1 MNHTIYITPH
11 IYRSSPQSIRNA
23 VEGETLIGLKQT
35 RRGWCRLV
43 EPVALTAY
51 RLCRRFPPACRRR
64 VSSSVS
70 HAFFLELR
78 ILQSSETW
86 REAVARS
93 RYDTECPL
101 SVGSRTIDYSDGG
114 YGVTIVGSNVTA
126 AGTGQSWR
134 NRYLEVRGHG
144 SGAVIIP
151 FVGESILFERHYR
164 VATDEFSWELPRGF
178 GEPDETDAETARREL
193 REETGLL
200 ADDVTVISR
209 LHADAGIMNDDIAVV
224 ATRSGSIDY
233 LTPEHSWESMGFAL
247 VPVAEL
253 DDFIA
258 EAGVNDAIT
267 LAALRLLV
275 TMSAA
280 KIRPISREMRHEDGP
295 YGDTVYEKPTFD
307 ELDGFVADGGIDE
320 GVHVTGTSADPSDE
334 AYAANPGDDIISKF
348 DAASQSLDDL
358 SAALKDDDPA
368 DEYTFDIDDEDDGD
382 GADTGFGYIDGD
394 DDDDDDEGYKT
405 VIDTDGDGLPDT
417 LADIDYGDSIG
428 DGSDSDGQSDDDF
441 DFDGDRGDPLGY
453 RFDVD
458 DEQPPVPA
466 GIGGW
471 DADIDDIDDDDAAYE
486 ALFGEPRRSGDDVD
500 RHTDTAEPQV
510 DEPVATAAA
519 ESHESSRAE
528 RQADP
533 IDDEEDYL
541 EGDDDDAPADIET
554 GNDPILDDEES
565 DRLKNLIAEFSARH
579 AGEIPDGS
587 EPGAEG
593 KPKTVVDEG
602 AGVHGGDI
610 TADGNE
616 PDAEKGDS
624 AEREQNDA
632 GGADGEAAGDTGM
645 NGIDD
650 AASAESD
657 TDDGSEPKTAAGTAE
672 GGTEDDAPVDAESDA
687 DGGTIDDAEGGETGE
702 SNPGDSDPDDDSPDN
717 GDDGDDDA
725 DDGWDDDEDEEDGPD
740 GNADDEPAQPLPPMW
755 ATEVVTSS
763 TAKPEQIGDVV
774 KYLANGDRS
783 KVGRLIVNFGRREF
797 FIKPIDPD
805 ERVMRLASGN
815 VARICD
821 GGLVDF
827 DSDEYEQRLKELIR
841 TMTGGRKPEESAEAA
856 PEKDKKAQGNDGDD
870 AAAPSAPGDEK
881 GGKPDKADGDKPDV
895 KSDDEEDDGDDI
907 FNSILEDIDADGL
920 NGIGDMD
927 ELFDSRD
934 AEAGSGDPDT
944 DIDVM
949 PEDMDDMF

>member
-1 MNHTIYITPH
+1 M
-11 IYRSSPQSIRNA
+11 
-23 VEGETLIGLKQT
+23 
-35 RRGWCRLV
+35 
-43 EPVALTAY
+43 
-51 RLCRRFPPACRRR
+51 
-64 VSSSVS
+64 
-70 HAFFLELR
+70 
-78 ILQSSETW
+78 QSSETW

-101 SVGSRTIDYSDGG
+101 SVGGRTIDYSDGG

-126 AGTGQSWR
+126 IGTGQSWR

-209 LHADAGIMNDDIAVV
+209 IHADAGIMNDDIAVV

-280 KIRPISREMRHEDGP
+280 KIRPISMERRHEDGP
-295 YGDTVYEKPTFD
+295 YGDTIYEKPTFD
-307 ELDGFVADGGIDE
+307 ELDRFGTMGD
-320 GVHVTGTSADPSDE
+320 TGDVEQISESVEPHPET
-334 AYAANPGDDIISKF
+334 AYTESPGDDIMSKF

-358 SAALKDDDPA
+358 SAALEDDDPA
-368 DEYTFDIDDEDDGD
+368 DEYTFDIDDSDDGD
-382 GADTGFGYIDGD
+382 VTDTGVGYIDG
-394 DDDDDDEGYKT
+394 DDDDEGYKT

-428 DGSDSDGQSDDDF
+428 DGRDSDGLSDDDF

-458 DEQPPVPA
+458 DEQPPAPA

-471 DADIDDIDDDDAAYE
+471 DSDIDDIDDDDAAYE
-486 ALFGEPRRSGDDVD
+486 ALFGEPRRHGGDADG
-500 RHTDTAEPQV
+500 HADTAEPQV
-510 DEPVATAAA
+510 GEPAATTAA
-519 ESHESSRAE
+519 ESPESSRTE
-528 RQADP
+528 HPADMP
-533 IDDEEDYL
+533 DDDEDYL

-579 AGEIPDGS
+579 AGEIPDGNGS
-587 EPGAEG
+587 DAEG
-593 KPKTVVDEG
+593 KPETVGDEG
-602 AGVHGGDI
+602 TDAHGDDI
-610 TADGNE
+610 PAEGHE
-616 PDAEKGDS
+616 PDTEKEDS
-624 AEREQNDA
+624 TEQGETDDSN
-632 GGADGEAAGDTGM
+632 GEAAGDTGSHDM
-645 NGIDD
+645 DD
-650 AASAESD
+650 AAVTEAD
-657 TDDGSEPKTAAGTAE
+657 MDDEPEPETAAGTDEDGTDGGAPGDAEDDADGDTADGAE
-672 GGTEDDAPVDAESDA
+672 GGKTGESNLGESDA
-687 DGGTIDDAEGGETGE
+687 DDDE
-702 SNPGDSDPDDDSPDN
+702 SDN
-717 GDDGDDDA
+717 GDIDNKGDDDA
-725 DDGWDDDEDEEDGPD
+725 DDGWDDDGDGYGEDGEPD
-740 GNADDEPAQPLPPMW
+740 DKPDDEPTQPLPPMW

-774 KYLANGDRS
+774 RYLASGDRS

-805 ERVMRLASGN
+805 ERVMRLDSGN

-827 DSDEYEQRLKELIR
+827 DSDEYEQRLRELIKA
-841 TMTGGRKPEESAEAA
+841 MVGGRKREEPVETA
-856 PEKDKKAQGNDGDD
+856 PEKEEKSNDGDD
-870 AAAPSAPGDEK
+870 SEDSSVPSDEK
-881 GGKPDKADGDKPDV
+881 DAKPDSDDENVDSDDEKSEKPDNDDENGA
-895 KSDDEEDDGDDI
+895 KPDSSDATTDDEEDDGDDV
-907 FNSILEDIDADGL
+907 FNSILEDIDVDGL
-920 NGIGDMD
+920 NDIGDMD
-927 ELFDSRD
+927 ELFDGRD
-934 AEAGSGDPDT
+934 AETESDDQDT
-944 DIDVM
+944 DIDVTA
-949 PEDMDDMF
+949 EDIDDMF

>member
-1 MNHTIYITPH
+1 MSYT
-11 IYRSSPQSIRNA
+11 
-23 VEGETLIGLKQT
+23 
-35 RRGWCRLV
+35 
-43 EPVALTAY
+43 
-51 RLCRRFPPACRRR
+51 
-64 VSSSVS
+64 
-70 HAFFLELR
+70 FFLELR

-101 SVGSRTIDYSDGG
+101 SVGSRTIDYSDGN

-126 AGTGQSWR
+126 IGTGQSWR

-144 SGAVIIP
+144 SGAVVIP

-209 LHADAGIMNDDIAVV
+209 IHADAGIMNDDIAVV

-280 KIRPISREMRHEDGP
+280 KIRPISMERRHEDGP

-307 ELDGFVADGGIDE
+307 ELDRFGTEGDIEAVAPIAE
-320 GVHVTGTSADPSDE
+320 SAEFNPE
-334 AYAANPGDDIISKF
+334 TAYASYPGDGIMSKF
-348 DAASQSLDDL
+348 DAASQNLDDL
-358 SAALKDDDPA
+358 SAALEEDDPA
-368 DEYTFDIDDEDDGD
+368 DEYTFDIDDGDDGD
-382 GADTGFGYIDGD
+382 NGDSADTGFGYIDGD
-394 DDDDDDEGYKT
+394 DDGGYKT

-428 DGSDSDGQSDDDF
+428 DGRDSDGLSDDDF

-458 DEQPPVPA
+458 DEQPPASV

-471 DADIDDIDDDDAAYE
+471 DTDIDDIDDDDAAYE
-486 ALFGEPRRSGDDVD
+486 ALFGEPRRHGGEADGHADA
-500 RHTDTAEPQV
+500 AEPQV
-510 DEPVATAAA
+510 GEPAATTAA
-519 ESHESSRAE
+519 ESHESSRTE
-528 RQADP
+528 RPVDMP
-533 IDDEEDYL
+533 DNDDEDYL

-579 AGEIPDGS
+579 AGEIPDGNGS
-587 EPGAEG
+587 DAEG
-593 KPKTVVDEG
+593 KTETAGDEG
-602 AGVHGGDI
+602 TDAHERYE
-610 TADGNE
+610 ADG
-616 PDAEKGDS
+616 S
-624 AEREQNDA
+624 
-632 GGADGEAAGDTGM
+632 DGEAAGDTGSHGM
-645 NGIDD
+645 DD
-650 AASAESD
+650 AAATE
-657 TDDGSEPKTAAGTAE
+657 TDMDDEPEPETAAGTDE
-672 GGTEDDAPVDAESDA
+672 DGTDGDSFGDAEDDADDDTSD
-687 DGGTIDDAEGGETGE
+687 GAEGGEAGE
-702 SNPGDSDPDDDSPDN
+702 SNLDDSDANDDDQDN
-717 GDDGDDDA
+717 DDDDA
-725 DDGWDDDEDEEDGPD
+725 DDGWDDDEDVYGEDGD
-740 GNADDEPAQPLPPMW
+740 QDDQLDDEPSQPLPPMW

-774 KYLANGDRS
+774 KYLASGDRS

-805 ERVMRLASGN
+805 ERVMRLDSGN

-827 DSDEYEQRLKELIR
+827 DSDEYEQRLKELIKS
-841 TMTGGRKPEESAEAA
+841 MIGGGKREEPAETASEKEEKA
-856 PEKDKKAQGNDGDD
+856 PGDD
-870 AAAPSAPGDEK
+870 DKDASALSAPGDEK
-881 GGKPDKADGDKPDV
+881 GANPDNGDDNVDSGDENGEKPDSGDEKPDDGDDKGEKPD
-895 KSDDEEDDGDDI
+895 SDDMMPDDEEDDGDDV
-907 FNSILEDIDADGL
+907 FNSILEDINTDGL
-920 NGIGDMD
+920 DGIGDMD
-927 ELFDSRD
+927 ELFDGRD
-934 AEAGSGDPDT
+934 AENVSGDSDT
-944 DIDVM
+944 DIDVTA
-949 PEDMDDMF
+949 EDIDDMF

>member
-1 MNHTIYITPH
+1 M
-11 IYRSSPQSIRNA
+11 
-23 VEGETLIGLKQT
+23 
-35 RRGWCRLV
+35 
-43 EPVALTAY
+43 
-51 RLCRRFPPACRRR
+51 
-64 VSSSVS
+64 
-70 HAFFLELR
+70 
-78 ILQSSETW
+78 QSSETW

-101 SVGSRTIDYSDGG
+101 SVGGRTIDYSDGG

-126 AGTGQSWR
+126 IGTGQSWR

-209 LHADAGIMNDDIAVV
+209 IHADAGIMNDDIAVV

-280 KIRPISREMRHEDGP
+280 KIRPISMERRHEDGP
-295 YGDTVYEKPTFD
+295 YGDTIYEKPTFD
-307 ELDGFVADGGIDE
+307 ELDRFGTMGD
-320 GVHVTGTSADPSDE
+320 TGDVEQISESVEPHPET
-334 AYAANPGDDIISKF
+334 AYTESPGDDIMSKF

-358 SAALKDDDPA
+358 SAALEDDDPA
-368 DEYTFDIDDEDDGD
+368 DEYTFDIDDSDDGD
-382 GADTGFGYIDGD
+382 VTDTGVGYIDG
-394 DDDDDDEGYKT
+394 DDDDEGYKT

-428 DGSDSDGQSDDDF
+428 DGRDSDGLSDDDF

-458 DEQPPVPA
+458 DEQPPAPA

-471 DADIDDIDDDDAAYE
+471 DSDIDDIDDDDAAYE
-486 ALFGEPRRSGDDVD
+486 ALFGEPRRHGGDADG
-500 RHTDTAEPQV
+500 HADTAEPQV
-510 DEPVATAAA
+510 GEPAATTAA
-519 ESHESSRAE
+519 ESPESSRTE
-528 RQADP
+528 HPADMP
-533 IDDEEDYL
+533 DDDEDYL

-579 AGEIPDGS
+579 AGEIPSGDGS
-587 EPGAEG
+587 DTETEGDTGSHDMDDATAIEADMDDEPAPE
-593 KPKTVVDEG
+593 
-602 AGVHGGDI
+602 
-610 TADGNE
+610 TADG
-616 PDAEKGDS
+616 
-624 AEREQNDA
+624 
-632 GGADGEAAGDTGM
+632 
-645 NGIDD
+645 
-650 AASAESD
+650 
-657 TDDGSEPKTAAGTAE
+657 TDE
-672 GGTEDDAPVDAESDA
+672 GGTGGDASADAEDDADGDTSD
-687 DGGTIDDAEGGETGE
+687 GAEGGESGE
-702 SNPGDSDPDDDSPDN
+702 SNPDDND
-717 GDDGDDDA
+717 DDDA
-725 DDGWDDDEDEEDGPD
+725 DDGWDDDEDGYGEDVESD
-740 GNADDEPAQPLPPMW
+740 DNHDDEPAQPLPPMW

-774 KYLANGDRS
+774 RYLASGDRS

-805 ERVMRLASGN
+805 ERVMRLDSGN

-827 DSDEYEQRLKELIR
+827 DSDEYEQRLKELIKSMIGGKR
-841 TMTGGRKPEESAEAA
+841 EEPAETGS
-856 PEKDKKAQGNDGDD
+856 EKDDKASGDD
-870 AAAPSAPGDEK
+870 DKDAAVPSTPSDEKSGKPDSGDEK
-881 GGKPDKADGDKPDV
+881 PDSGDAKP
-895 KSDDEEDDGDDI
+895 DDEEDDGDEV
-907 FNSILEDIDADGL
+907 FNSILEDIDVDGF
-920 NGIGDMD
+920 NGISDMD
-927 ELFDSRD
+927 ELFDGRD
-934 AEAGSGDPDT
+934 AEAGSGDSDT
-944 DIDVM
+944 DIDVT

>member
-1 MNHTIYITPH
+1 M
-11 IYRSSPQSIRNA
+11 
-23 VEGETLIGLKQT
+23 GLRQT
-35 RRGWCRLV
+35 RWSRCRLV
-43 EPVALTAY
+43 GPVARTAH
-51 RLCRRFPPACRRR
+51 RACRRSPPACRCR
-64 VSSSVS
+64 VSPSVS
-70 HAFFLELR
+70 HAFFLELSR
-78 ILQSSETW
+78 LQSSETW

-101 SVGSRTIDYSDGG
+101 SVGGRTIDYSDGG

-126 AGTGQSWR
+126 IGTGQSWR

-209 LHADAGIMNDDIAVV
+209 IHADAGIMNDDIAVV

-280 KIRPISREMRHEDGP
+280 KIRPIRVERRHEDGP

-307 ELDGFVADGGIDE
+307 ELDRFGIE
-320 GVHVTGTSADPSDE
+320 GDTGDVEQISESVELHPET
-334 AYAANPGDDIISKF
+334 AYTESPGDDIMSKF

-358 SAALKDDDPA
+358 SAVLEDDDPA
-368 DEYTFDIDDEDDGD
+368 DEYTFDIDDGDGD
-382 GADTGFGYIDGD
+382 GTDTGVGYIDGD
-394 DDDDDDEGYKT
+394 DDDDGYKT

-428 DGSDSDGQSDDDF
+428 DGRDSDGLSDDDF

-458 DEQPPVPA
+458 DEQPSAPA

-471 DADIDDIDDDDAAYE
+471 DSVIDDIDDDDAAYE
-486 ALFGEPRRSGDDVD
+486 ALFGEPRRHGGDADG
-500 RHTDTAEPQV
+500 HADTAEPQV
-510 DEPVATAAA
+510 GEPAATTAA
-519 ESHESSRAE
+519 ESPESSRTE
-528 RQADP
+528 HPADMP
-533 IDDEEDYL
+533 DDDEDYL

-579 AGEIPDGS
+579 AGEIPSGDGS
-587 EPGAEG
+587 DTEAEG
-593 KPKTVVDEG
+593 DTGSHDMDDATAIEADMDDEP
-602 AGVHGGDI
+602 APE
-610 TADGNE
+610 TADG
-616 PDAEKGDS
+616 
-624 AEREQNDA
+624 
-632 GGADGEAAGDTGM
+632 
-645 NGIDD
+645 
-650 AASAESD
+650 
-657 TDDGSEPKTAAGTAE
+657 TDE
-672 GGTEDDAPVDAESDA
+672 GGTGGDASADAEDDADGDTSD
-687 DGGTIDDAEGGETGE
+687 GAEGGESGE
-702 SNPGDSDPDDDSPDN
+702 SNPDDND
-717 GDDGDDDA
+717 DDDA
-725 DDGWDDDEDEEDGPD
+725 DDGWDDDEDGYGEDVESD
-740 GNADDEPAQPLPPMW
+740 DNHDDEPAQPLSPMW

-774 KYLANGDRS
+774 RYLASGDRS

-805 ERVMRLASGN
+805 ERVMRLDSGN

-827 DSDEYEQRLKELIR
+827 DSDEYEQRLKELIKSMIGGKR
-841 TMTGGRKPEESAEAA
+841 EEPAETGS
-856 PEKDKKAQGNDGDD
+856 EKDDKASGDD
-870 AAAPSAPGDEK
+870 DKDAAVPPTPSDEKSGKPDSGDEK
-881 GGKPDKADGDKPDV
+881 PDSGDAKP
-895 KSDDEEDDGDDI
+895 DDEEDDGDEV
-907 FNSILEDIDADGL
+907 FNSILEDIDVDGF
-920 NGIGDMD
+920 NGISDMD
-927 ELFDSRD
+927 ELFDGRD
-934 AEAGSGDPDT
+934 AEAGSGDSDT
-944 DIDVM
+944 DIDVT

>member
-1 MNHTIYITPH
+1 M
-11 IYRSSPQSIRNA
+11 
-23 VEGETLIGLKQT
+23 
-35 RRGWCRLV
+35 
-43 EPVALTAY
+43 
-51 RLCRRFPPACRRR
+51 
-64 VSSSVS
+64 S

-101 SVGSRTIDYSDGG
+101 SVGGRTIDYSDGG

-126 AGTGQSWR
+126 IGTGQSWR

-209 LHADAGIMNDDIAVV
+209 IHADAGIMNDDIAVV

-280 KIRPISREMRHEDGP
+280 KIRPISMERRHEDGP

-307 ELDGFVADGGIDE
+307 ELDRFGTMGDTGDE
-320 GVHVTGTSADPSDE
+320 GQISEPVEPHHET
-334 AYAANPGDDIISKF
+334 AYTEYPGNDIMSKF

-358 SAALKDDDPA
+358 SAALEDDDPA
-368 DEYTFDIDDEDDGD
+368 DEYTFDIDDSDDGD
-382 GADTGFGYIDGD
+382 NGDSADTGFGYIDGD
-394 DDDDDDEGYKT
+394 DDGGYKT

-428 DGSDSDGQSDDDF
+428 DGRDSDGLSDDDF
-441 DFDGDRGDPLGY
+441 DFDGDRGDPFGY

-458 DEQPPVPA
+458 DEQPPAPV

-471 DADIDDIDDDDAAYE
+471 DNDIDDIDDDDAAYE
-486 ALFGEPRRSGDDVD
+486 ALFGEPRRRG
-500 RHTDTAEPQV
+500 HADTAEPQV
-510 DEPVATAAA
+510 GEPVATAAA
-519 ESHESSRAE
+519 ESPESSRTDY
-528 RQADP
+528 QADMP
-533 IDDEEDYL
+533 DDDDDYL

-579 AGEIPDGS
+579 AGEIPEENKSD
-587 EPGAEG
+587 AEG
-593 KPKTVVDEG
+593 KTETVGEEG
-602 AGVHGGDI
+602 AGMH
-610 TADGNE
+610 
-616 PDAEKGDS
+616 
-624 AEREQNDA
+624 EQD
-632 GGADGEAAGDTGM
+632 GADGSNGKAAGDTGSHDM
-645 NGIDD
+645 DD
-650 AASAESD
+650 AAATEAD
-657 TDDGSEPKTAAGTAE
+657 MDDEPEPEAAAGTDE
-672 GGTEDDAPVDAESDA
+672 GVTDGGAPGDAEDDADDDTT
-687 DGGTIDDAEGGETGE
+687 DGAEGGEAGE
-702 SNPGDSDPDDDSPDN
+702 SNPGDSDADDDGSDN
-717 GDDGDDDA
+717 GADDA
-725 DDGWDDDEDEEDGPD
+725 DDGWDDDEDGYGEDGDQDDQP
-740 GNADDEPAQPLPPMW
+740 NDEPAQPLPPMW

-774 KYLANGDRS
+774 KYLASGDRS

-805 ERVMRLASGN
+805 ERVMRLDSGN

-827 DSDEYEQRLKELIR
+827 DSDEYEQRLKDLIKS
-841 TMTGGRKPEESAEAA
+841 MIGGRREEPAETATENEEKA
-856 PEKDKKAQGNDGDD
+856 PEKEEKTSRDDDK
-870 AAAPSAPGDEK
+870 AASAPSTPSDEK
-881 GGKPDKADGDKPDV
+881 GGKPDTGDVKADSGDAKPD
-895 KSDDEEDDGDDI
+895 SDDTTPDDEEDDGDDV

-920 NGIGDMD
+920 SGLGDMD
-927 ELFDSRD
+927 ELFDGRD
-934 AEAGSGDPDT
+934 AEAGSDDSDS
-944 DIDVM
+944 DIDVT

>member
-1 MNHTIYITPH
+1 M
-11 IYRSSPQSIRNA
+11 
-23 VEGETLIGLKQT
+23 
-35 RRGWCRLV
+35 
-43 EPVALTAY
+43 
-51 RLCRRFPPACRRR
+51 
-64 VSSSVS
+64 
-70 HAFFLELR
+70 
-78 ILQSSETW
+78 QSSETW

-101 SVGSRTIDYSDGG
+101 SVGGRTIDYSDGG

-126 AGTGQSWR
+126 IGTGQSWR

-178 GEPDETDAETARREL
+178 GEPDETDSETARREL

-209 LHADAGIMNDDIAVV
+209 IHADAGIMNDDIAVV

-258 EAGVNDAIT
+258 EARVNDAIT

-280 KIRPISREMRHEDGP
+280 KIRPIRVERRHEDGP

-307 ELDGFVADGGIDE
+307 ELDRFGTTGDTGDE
-320 GVHVTGTSADPSDE
+320 GQISEPVEPHHET
-334 AYAANPGDDIISKF
+334 AYTEYPGDDIMSKF

-358 SAALKDDDPA
+358 SAALEDDDPA
-368 DEYTFDIDDEDDGD
+368 DEYTFDIDDGDDGD
-382 GADTGFGYIDGD
+382 VTDTGVGYIDE
-394 DDDDDDEGYKT
+394 DDDDEGYKT

-428 DGSDSDGQSDDDF
+428 DGRDSDGLSDDDF

-458 DEQPPVPA
+458 DEQPPAPA
-466 GIGGW
+466 DMDGW
-471 DADIDDIDDDDAAYE
+471 DTDIDDIDDDDAAYE
-486 ALFGEPRRSGDDVD
+486 ALFGEPRRRGHADA
-500 RHTDTAEPQV
+500 AEPQAG
-510 DEPVATAAA
+510 EPAATTAA
-519 ESHESSRAE
+519 ESSESSRTE
-528 RQADP
+528 HQADMP
-533 IDDEEDYL
+533 DDDEDDL

-579 AGEIPDGS
+579 AGEIPGGNESD
-587 EPGAEG
+587 AEG
-593 KPKTVVDEG
+593 KPETVDDEG
-602 AGVHGGDI
+602 ADAHEQDEV
-610 TADGNE
+610 DG
-616 PDAEKGDS
+616 S
-624 AEREQNDA
+624 
-632 GGADGEAAGDTGM
+632 DGEAAGDTGSHDM
-645 NGIDD
+645 DD
-650 AASAESD
+650 AAATEAD
-657 TDDGSEPKTAAGTAE
+657 MDDESEPETAAGTDE
-672 GGTEDDAPVDAESDA
+672 DGTGGDVENDA
-687 DGGTIDDAEGGETGE
+687 DDDTTDSAGGGETGE
-702 SNPGDSDPDDDSPDN
+702 SNLGDSDADDDVPDN
-717 GDDGDDDA
+717 DDDDD
-725 DDGWDDDEDEEDGPD
+725 DDGWDDDEDGYGEDVESD
-740 GNADDEPAQPLPPMW
+740 DSHDDEPAQPLPPMW

-774 KYLANGDRS
+774 RYLASGDRS

-805 ERVMRLASGN
+805 ERVMRLDSGN

-841 TMTGGRKPEESAEAA
+841 VMVGGRKREEPAETTS
-856 PEKDKKAQGNDGDD
+856 EKEEKASGDD
-870 AAAPSAPGDEK
+870 GKDASALSTPSDEK
-881 GGKPDKADGDKPDV
+881 GGKPD
-895 KSDDEEDDGDDI
+895 SDDENVDSDDEKGEKPDSGDEKPDDGDDKGEKPSSGNTTTDDEDDDGDEV
-907 FNSILEDIDADGL
+907 FNSILEDIDVDEL

-927 ELFDSRD
+927 ELFDGRD
-934 AEAGSGDPDT
+934 AEAGSGDSDT
-944 DIDVM
+944 DIDVTA
-949 PEDMDDMF
+949 EDIDDMF

>member
-1 MNHTIYITPH
+1 M
-11 IYRSSPQSIRNA
+11 
-23 VEGETLIGLKQT
+23 
-35 RRGWCRLV
+35 
-43 EPVALTAY
+43 
-51 RLCRRFPPACRRR
+51 
-64 VSSSVS
+64 S
-70 HAFFLELR
+70 HAFFSELIR
-78 ILQSSETW
+78 LQSSETW

-114 YGVTIVGSNVTA
+114 YGVTIIGSNVTA
-126 AGTGQSWR
+126 IGTGQSWR

-209 LHADAGIMNDDIAVV
+209 IHADAGIMNDDIAVV

-280 KIRPISREMRHEDGP
+280 KMRPIRVERRHEDGP

-307 ELDGFVADGGIDE
+307 ELDRFGTMGD
-320 GVHVTGTSADPSDE
+320 TGDVEQISESVEPHPET
-334 AYAANPGDDIISKF
+334 AYTEIPGDDIMSKF

-358 SAALKDDDPA
+358 SSALEDDDPA
-368 DEYTFDIDDEDDGD
+368 DEYTFDIDDSDDGD
-382 GADTGFGYIDGD
+382 VTDTGFGYIDGD
-394 DDDDDDEGYKT
+394 DDGGYKT

-428 DGSDSDGQSDDDF
+428 DGRDSDGLSDDDF

-458 DEQPPVPA
+458 DEQPPAPT

-471 DADIDDIDDDDAAYE
+471 DTDIDDIDDDDAAYE
-486 ALFGEPRRSGDDVD
+486 ALFGEPRRRGGEADGHADA
-500 RHTDTAEPQV
+500 AEPQV
-510 DEPVATAAA
+510 DEPAATTAA
-519 ESHESSRAE
+519 ESPESSRTE
-528 RQADP
+528 RPADMSDN
-533 IDDEEDYL
+533 DDEDYL

-554 GNDPILDDEES
+554 GNEPILDDEES

-579 AGEIPDGS
+579 AGEIPDGNGS
-587 EPGAEG
+587 DAEG
-593 KPKTVVDEG
+593 KPEAVGDEETD
-602 AGVHGGDI
+602 AHEQDE
-610 TADGNE
+610 ADG
-616 PDAEKGDS
+616 S
-624 AEREQNDA
+624 
-632 GGADGEAAGDTGM
+632 DGEAAGDTGSHDM
-645 NGIDD
+645 DD
-650 AASAESD
+650 AAATESD
-657 TDDGSEPKTAAGTAE
+657 MDDEPEPETAAGTDE
-672 GGTEDDAPVDAESDA
+672 GGTDGGMPSDAEDDAGSDTS
-687 DGGTIDDAEGGETGE
+687 DGAEGGEAGE
-702 SNPGDSDPDDDSPDN
+702 SNLDDSDADDDDSDDGDN
-717 GDDGDDDA
+717 GDDDA
-725 DDGWDDDEDEEDGPD
+725 DDGWDDDEDGYGDDGDQDDQP
-740 GNADDEPAQPLPPMW
+740 DDEPAQPLPPMW

-774 KYLANGDRS
+774 KYLASGDRS

-805 ERVMRLASGN
+805 ERVMRLDSGN

-827 DSDEYEQRLKELIR
+827 DSDEYEQRLKELIKS
-841 TMTGGRKPEESAEAA
+841 MIGGGKREEQEETVSEKEEKASGDDGKDAA
-856 PEKDKKAQGNDGDD
+856 AHSTPSDEKDANPDNGDDNVDSGDENGEKPDSGDEKPDDGDD
-870 AAAPSAPGDEK
+870 K
-881 GGKPDKADGDKPDV
+881 GEKPDSDDMMP
-895 KSDDEEDDGDDI
+895 DDEEDDGDDV
-907 FNSILEDIDADGL
+907 FNSILEDINTDGL
-920 NGIGDMD
+920 DGIGDMD
-927 ELFDSRD
+927 DLFDGRD
-934 AEAGSGDPDT
+934 AENISGDSDT
-944 DIDVM
+944 DIDVTA
-949 PEDMDDMF
+949 EDIDDMF

>member
-1 MNHTIYITPH
+1 M
-11 IYRSSPQSIRNA
+11 
-23 VEGETLIGLKQT
+23 
-35 RRGWCRLV
+35 
-43 EPVALTAY
+43 
-51 RLCRRFPPACRRR
+51 
-64 VSSSVS
+64 
-70 HAFFLELR
+70 
-78 ILQSSETW
+78 QSSETW

-101 SVGSRTIDYSDGG
+101 SVGGRTIDYSDGG

-126 AGTGQSWR
+126 IGTGQSWR

-209 LHADAGIMNDDIAVV
+209 IHADAGIMNDDIAVV

-280 KIRPISREMRHEDGP
+280 KIRPISVERRHEDGP
-295 YGDTVYEKPTFD
+295 YGDTVYEKTTFD
-307 ELDGFVADGGIDE
+307 ELDRFGIE
-320 GVHVTGTSADPSDE
+320 GDTGDVEQISESVELHPET
-334 AYAANPGDDIISKF
+334 AYTESPGDDIMSKF

-358 SAALKDDDPA
+358 SAVLEDDDPA
-368 DEYTFDIDDEDDGD
+368 DEYTFDIDDGDGD
-382 GADTGFGYIDGD
+382 GTDTGVGYIDGD
-394 DDDDDDEGYKT
+394 DDDDGYKT

-428 DGSDSDGQSDDDF
+428 DGRDSDGLSDDDF

-458 DEQPPVPA
+458 DEQPSAPA

-471 DADIDDIDDDDAAYE
+471 DSVIDDIDDDDAAYE
-486 ALFGEPRRSGDDVD
+486 ALFGEPRRHGGDADG
-500 RHTDTAEPQV
+500 HADTAEPQV
-510 DEPVATAAA
+510 GEPAATAAA
-519 ESHESSRAE
+519 ESPESSRTDY
-528 RQADP
+528 QADMP
-533 IDDEEDYL
+533 DDDEDYL

-565 DRLKNLIAEFSARH
+565 GRLKNLIAEFSARH
-579 AGEIPDGS
+579 AGEIPSGDGS
-587 EPGAEG
+587 DTEAE
-593 KPKTVVDEG
+593 
-602 AGVHGGDI
+602 
-610 TADGNE
+610 
-616 PDAEKGDS
+616 
-624 AEREQNDA
+624 
-632 GGADGEAAGDTGM
+632 GDTGSHDM
-645 NGIDD
+645 DD
-650 AASAESD
+650 ATAIEADMDDEPEPEAAD
-657 TDDGSEPKTAAGTAE
+657 GTDE
-672 GGTEDDAPVDAESDA
+672 GGTGGDASADAEDDADGDTSD
-687 DGGTIDDAEGGETGE
+687 GAEGGESGE
-702 SNPGDSDPDDDSPDN
+702 SNPDDND
-717 GDDGDDDA
+717 DDDA
-725 DDGWDDDEDEEDGPD
+725 DDGWDDDEDGYGEDVESD
-740 GNADDEPAQPLPPMW
+740 DNHDDEPAQPLPPMW

-774 KYLANGDRS
+774 RYLASGDRS

-805 ERVMRLASGN
+805 ERVMRLDSGN

-827 DSDEYEQRLKELIR
+827 DSDEYEQRLKELIKSMIGGKR
-841 TMTGGRKPEESAEAA
+841 EEPAETGS
-856 PEKDKKAQGNDGDD
+856 EKDDKASGDD
-870 AAAPSAPGDEK
+870 DKDAAVPSTPSDEKSGKPDSGDEK
-881 GGKPDKADGDKPDV
+881 PDSGDAKP
-895 KSDDEEDDGDDI
+895 DDEEDDGDEV
-907 FNSILEDIDADGL
+907 FNSILEDIDVDGF
-920 NGIGDMD
+920 NGISDMD
-927 ELFDSRD
+927 ELFDGRD
-934 AEAGSGDPDT
+934 AEAGSGDSDT
-944 DIDVM
+944 DIDVT

>member
-1 MNHTIYITPH
+1 M
-11 IYRSSPQSIRNA
+11 
-23 VEGETLIGLKQT
+23 
-35 RRGWCRLV
+35 
-43 EPVALTAY
+43 
-51 RLCRRFPPACRRR
+51 
-64 VSSSVS
+64 S
-70 HAFFLELR
+70 HAFFSELIR
-78 ILQSSETW
+78 LQSSETW

-101 SVGSRTIDYSDGG
+101 SVGGRTIDYSDGG

-126 AGTGQSWR
+126 IGTGQSWR

-209 LHADAGIMNDDIAVV
+209 IHADAGIMNDDIAVV

-247 VPVAEL
+247 VPVSEL

-280 KIRPISREMRHEDGP
+280 KMRPIRVERRHEDGP

-307 ELDGFVADGGIDE
+307 ELDRFGTMGD
-320 GVHVTGTSADPSDE
+320 TGDVEQISESVELHPET
-334 AYAANPGDDIISKF
+334 AYTESPDDDIMSKF

-358 SAALKDDDPA
+358 SAVLEDDDPA
-368 DEYTFDIDDEDDGD
+368 DEYAFDIDDGD
-382 GADTGFGYIDGD
+382 GTDAGFGYIDGD
-394 DDDDDDEGYKT
+394 DDGGYKT

-417 LADIDYGDSIG
+417 LADIDYGDSID
-428 DGSDSDGQSDDDF
+428 DGRDSDGLSDDDF

-458 DEQPPVPA
+458 DEQPPSPA

-471 DADIDDIDDDDAAYE
+471 DSDIDDIDDDDAAYE
-486 ALFGEPRRSGDDVD
+486 ALFGNPRRRGGDVD
-500 RHTDTAEPQV
+500 GHADAAEPQV
-510 DEPVATAAA
+510 CEPSATAAA
-519 ESHESSRAE
+519 ESHESSRTD
-528 RQADP
+528 RPVDMSDN
-533 IDDEEDYL
+533 DDEDYL

-579 AGEIPDGS
+579 AGEIPEENESD
-587 EPGAEG
+587 AEG
-593 KPKTVVDEG
+593 KPETVGDEK
-602 AGVHGGDI
+602 ADI
-610 TADGNE
+610 HEQDEAD
-616 PDAEKGDS
+616 
-624 AEREQNDA
+624 
-632 GGADGEAAGDTGM
+632 GADGEAAVDTGSHDM
-645 NGIDD
+645 DD
-650 AASAESD
+650 AAATEAD
-657 TDDGSEPKTAAGTAE
+657 MDDEPEPETAAGTDE
-672 GGTEDDAPVDAESDA
+672 GGTDGDASADAEDDADGDTVDS
-687 DGGTIDDAEGGETGE
+687 AEGGEVGE
-702 SNPGDSDPDDDSPDN
+702 SNLDDND
-717 GDDGDDDA
+717 DDDA
-725 DDGWDDDEDEEDGPD
+725 DDGWDDDDDGYGEDGDQDDQP
-740 GNADDEPAQPLPPMW
+740 DDEPAQPLPPMW

-774 KYLANGDRS
+774 RYLASGDRS

-805 ERVMRLASGN
+805 ERVMRLDSGN

-827 DSDEYEQRLKELIR
+827 DSDEYEQRLKELIKS
-841 TMTGGRKPEESAEAA
+841 MIGGKREEPAGTTSG
-856 PEKDKKAQGNDGDD
+856 KDDKASGDD
-870 AAAPSAPGDEK
+870 DKDASASSTPSDEK
-881 GGKPDKADGDKPDV
+881 GEKLDSGDENVDSDDEKGEKPDSGDAKI
-895 KSDDEEDDGDDI
+895 DDEEDDGDEV
-907 FNSILEDIDADGL
+907 FNLILEDIDVDGL

-927 ELFDSRD
+927 ELFDGRD
-934 AEAGSGDPDT
+934 AEAGSGVP
-944 DIDVM
+944 ISI
-949 PEDMDDMF
+949 

>member
-1 MNHTIYITPH
+1 MRQKAKLIWDWTDTSGPVQA
-11 IYRSSPQSIRNA
+11 RCAGRADCVWSMPPLPARLPPPRLAIR
-23 VEGETLIGLKQT
+23 
-35 RRGWCRLV
+35 
-43 EPVALTAY
+43 VA
-51 RLCRRFPPACRRR
+51 C
-64 VSSSVS
+64 V
-70 HAFFLELR
+70 FLELS

-126 AGTGQSWR
+126 TGTGQSWR

-209 LHADAGIMNDDIAVV
+209 IHADAGIMNDDIAVV

-280 KIRPISREMRHEDGP
+280 KIRPIRVERRHEDGP

-307 ELDGFVADGGIDE
+307 ELDRLGTAGGAEPAAPIPE
-320 GVHVTGTSADPSDE
+320 SSEPNPET
-334 AYAANPGDDIISKF
+334 AYASYPGGDIMSKF

-358 SAALKDDDPA
+358 SATLEDDDPA
-368 DEYTFDIDDEDDGD
+368 DEYTFDIDDGDDGT
-382 GADTGFGYIDGD
+382 DTGLGYIDG
-394 DDDDDDEGYKT
+394 DDDDEGYKT

-428 DGSDSDGQSDDDF
+428 DGRDSDGLSDDDF
-441 DFDGDRGDPLGY
+441 DFDGDSGDPLGY
-453 RFDVD
+453 RFEVD
-458 DEQPPVPA
+458 DEQPPAPA

-471 DADIDDIDDDDAAYE
+471 DVDIDDIDDDDAAYE
-486 ALFGEPRRSGDDVD
+486 ALFGEPGRRGDDAD
-500 RHTDTAEPQV
+500 GHADTAEPQV
-510 DEPVATAAA
+510 DEPVAAYAA
-519 ESHESSRAE
+519 ESTESSQTE
-528 RQADP
+528 HSEDMP
-533 IDDEEDYL
+533 DDDEDYL

-579 AGEIPDGS
+579 AGEIPDGNGS
-587 EPGAEG
+587 DAEG
-593 KPKTVVDEG
+593 KPEAVGDEG
-602 AGVHGGDI
+602 IGMHGGDI
-610 TADGNE
+610 PADGHE
-616 PDAEKGDS
+616 PDAEKEDS
-624 AEREQNDA
+624 SEQEQ
-632 GGADGEAAGDTGM
+632 G
-645 NGIDD
+645 
-650 AASAESD
+650 
-657 TDDGSEPKTAAGTAE
+657 
-672 GGTEDDAPVDAESDA
+672 DA
-687 DGGTIDDAEGGETGE
+687 DGSDGAEDAEIGE
-702 SNPGDSDPDDDSPDN
+702 SNPGDSDADDDDSDN
-717 GDDGDDDA
+717 DDA
-725 DDGWDDDEDEEDGPD
+725 DDGWDDDEDGYGEDGDQDDQP
-740 GNADDEPAQPLPPMW
+740 DDEPAQPLPPMW

-774 KYLANGDRS
+774 KYLASGDRS

-805 ERVMRLASGN
+805 ERVMRLNSGN

-827 DSDEYEQRLKELIR
+827 DSDEYEQHLKELIK
-841 TMTGGRKPEESAEAA
+841 TMIGGKREEPAETTSG
-856 PEKDKKAQGNDGDD
+856 KDDKASGDD
-870 AAAPSAPGDEK
+870 DKGVAAPSTPSDKK
-881 GGKPDKADGDKPDV
+881 GGKPDSDDEKPNSGDAKP
-895 KSDDEEDDGDDI
+895 DDEEDDGGEV
-907 FNSILEDIDADGL
+907 FNSILEDIDVDGL

-927 ELFDSRD
+927 ELFDGRD
-934 AEAGSGDPDT
+934 AETVSGDSNT
-944 DIDVM
+944 EIDVT

>member
-1 MNHTIYITPH
+1 M
-11 IYRSSPQSIRNA
+11 
-23 VEGETLIGLKQT
+23 
-35 RRGWCRLV
+35 
-43 EPVALTAY
+43 
-51 RLCRRFPPACRRR
+51 
-64 VSSSVS
+64 
-70 HAFFLELR
+70 
-78 ILQSSETW
+78 QSSETW

-101 SVGSRTIDYSDGG
+101 SVGGRTIDYSDGG

-126 AGTGQSWR
+126 IGTGQSWR

-209 LHADAGIMNDDIAVV
+209 IHADAGIMNDDIAVV

-267 LAALRLLV
+267 LASLRLLV

-280 KIRPISREMRHEDGP
+280 KIRPISMERRHEDGP

-307 ELDGFVADGGIDE
+307 ELDRFGAE
-320 GVHVTGTSADPSDE
+320 GDIEAGTPISEFAESNPETAYTSYPSD
-334 AYAANPGDDIISKF
+334 DIMSKF

-358 SAALKDDDPA
+358 SAALEDDDPA
-368 DEYTFDIDDEDDGD
+368 DEYTFDIDDGDDGD
-382 GADTGFGYIDGD
+382 GADTGFGYIDGN
-394 DDDDDDEGYKT
+394 DDDDDEGYKT

-428 DGSDSDGQSDDDF
+428 DGSDSDGLSDDDF

-453 RFDVD
+453 RFEVD
-458 DEQPPVPA
+458 DEQPPAPA
-466 GIGGW
+466 GTDGW

-486 ALFGEPRRSGDDVD
+486 ALFGEPRRRGGDADMHAD
-500 RHTDTAEPQV
+500 AAEPQV
-510 DEPVATAAA
+510 DESSATAA
-519 ESHESSRAE
+519 ESPESSRTE
-528 RQADP
+528 HSVDMP
-533 IDDEEDYL
+533 DDDEDYL

-579 AGEIPDGS
+579 AGEIPDGNGS
-587 EPGAEG
+587 DTEG
-593 KPKTVVDEG
+593 KPETVGDEG
-602 AGVHGGDI
+602 TDAHGDDI
-610 TADGNE
+610 PAEGHE
-616 PDAEKGDS
+616 PDAEKEDS
-624 AEREQNDA
+624 AEQEQ
-632 GGADGEAAGDTGM
+632 E
-645 NGIDD
+645 GIDG
-650 AASAESD
+650 S
-657 TDDGSEPKTAAGTAE
+657 DGSEGVE
-672 GGTEDDAPVDAESDA
+672 
-687 DGGTIDDAEGGETGE
+687 IGE
-702 SNPGDSDPDDDSPDN
+702 SNPGDSDADDDDSDN
-717 GDDGDDDA
+717 DDNDDA
-725 DDGWDDDEDEEDGPD
+725 DDGWDDDEGGYGEDGDQNDQP
-740 GNADDEPAQPLPPMW
+740 DDEPAQPLPPMW

-774 KYLANGDRS
+774 KYLASGDRS

-805 ERVMRLASGN
+805 ERVMRLDSGN

-827 DSDEYEQRLKELIR
+827 DSDEYEQRLKDLIK
-841 TMTGGRKPEESAEAA
+841 TMIGGRKREESAETT
-856 PEKDKKAQGNDGDD
+856 PEKEDKASGGDSKD
-870 AAAPSAPGDEK
+870 VAAPSTPDDEK
-881 GGKPDKADGDKPDV
+881 GGKPDTGDVKADSGDAEI
-895 KSDDEEDDGDDI
+895 DDEEDDGDEV
-907 FNSILEDIDADGL
+907 FNSILEDIDVDGL

-927 ELFDSRD
+927 ELFDGRD
-934 AEAGSGDPDT
+934 AEAGSDDSDA
-944 DIDVM
+944 DIDVT

>member
-1 MNHTIYITPH
+1 MSHT
-11 IYRSSPQSIRNA
+11 
-23 VEGETLIGLKQT
+23 
-35 RRGWCRLV
+35 
-43 EPVALTAY
+43 
-51 RLCRRFPPACRRR
+51 
-64 VSSSVS
+64 
-70 HAFFLELR
+70 FFLELR

-101 SVGSRTIDYSDGG
+101 SVGGRTIDYSDGG

-126 AGTGQSWR
+126 IGTGQSWR

-164 VATDEFSWELPRGF
+164 MATDEFSWELPRGF

-280 KIRPISREMRHEDGP
+280 KIRPIRVERRHEDGP

-307 ELDGFVADGGIDE
+307 ELDRFGAEGDIEAVAPIAE
-320 GVHVTGTSADPSDE
+320 SAESNPE
-334 AYAANPGDDIISKF
+334 TVYAPYPGDDIMSKF

-358 SAALKDDDPA
+358 SAALEDNDPA
-368 DEYTFDIDDEDDGD
+368 DEYTFNIDDSDVTDAG
-382 GADTGFGYIDGD
+382 TGFGYIDG

-428 DGSDSDGQSDDDF
+428 DGRDSDGLSDDDF

-458 DEQPPVPA
+458 DEQPPAPA
-466 GIGGW
+466 DMDGW
-471 DADIDDIDDDDAAYE
+471 DTDIDDIDDDDAAYE
-486 ALFGEPRRSGDDVD
+486 ALFGEPRRHGDEADG
-500 RHTDTAEPQV
+500 HADTAEPQAG
-510 DEPVATAAA
+510 EPAATTAA
-519 ESHESSRAE
+519 ENHESSRTE
-528 RQADP
+528 RLVDMP
-533 IDDEEDYL
+533 DSDDEDYL

-579 AGEIPDGS
+579 AGEIPDGNGS
-587 EPGAEG
+587 DAEG
-593 KPKTVVDEG
+593 KTETAGDEG
-602 AGVHGGDI
+602 TGTHGQDE
-610 TADGNE
+610 ADG
-616 PDAEKGDS
+616 S
-624 AEREQNDA
+624 
-632 GGADGEAAGDTGM
+632 DGEATGDTGRHDM
-645 NGIDD
+645 DD
-650 AASAESD
+650 ATATEAD
-657 TDDGSEPKTAAGTAE
+657 MDDEPEPETAAGTDE
-672 GGTEDDAPVDAESDA
+672 DGTDGDAFGDAKDDADDDTSD
-687 DGGTIDDAEGGETGE
+687 GTEGGEVGE
-702 SNPGDSDPDDDSPDN
+702 SKFDDTDSDDDGSDDDDN
-717 GDDGDDDA
+717 DDDDA
-725 DDGWDDDEDEEDGPD
+725 DDGWDDDEDGYGEDGDQDDQP
-740 GNADDEPAQPLPPMW
+740 DDEPTQPLPPMW

-774 KYLANGDRS
+774 RYLASGDRS

-805 ERVMRLASGN
+805 ERVMRLDSGN

-827 DSDEYEQRLKELIR
+827 DSDEYEQRLKELIKA
-841 TMTGGRKPEESAEAA
+841 MIGGKREEPAETATENEEKA
-856 PEKDKKAQGNDGDD
+856 PEKDDKASGDDDKD
-870 AAAPSAPGDEK
+870 AAAPSTPSDEK
-881 GGKPDKADGDKPDV
+881 SGKSDSDDENVDSDDEKDEKHDNGDTTP
-895 KSDDEEDDGDDI
+895 DDEEDDGDDV

-920 NGIGDMD
+920 NDLGDMD
-927 ELFDSRD
+927 ELFDGRD
-934 AEAGSGDPDT
+934 AETVSGDSDT
-944 DIDVM
+944 KIDVT

>member
-1 MNHTIYITPH
+1 M
-11 IYRSSPQSIRNA
+11 
-23 VEGETLIGLKQT
+23 
-35 RRGWCRLV
+35 
-43 EPVALTAY
+43 
-51 RLCRRFPPACRRR
+51 
-64 VSSSVS
+64 S
-70 HAFFLELR
+70 HAFFLELI

-101 SVGSRTIDYSDGG
+101 SVGSRAVDYSDGG

-126 AGTGQSWR
+126 VGSGESWR

-144 SGAVIIP
+144 SGAVVIP

-209 LHADAGIMNDDIAVV
+209 IHADAGIMNDDIAVV

-267 LAALRLLV
+267 LAALRLLI

-307 ELDGFVADGGIDE
+307 ELDRLGIDGGIDE
-320 GVHVTGTSADPSDE
+320 GVHVTGTGADPSGE
-334 AYAANPGDDIISKF
+334 AYAAYPDDDIMSKF

-358 SAALKDDDPA
+358 SAALEDDDPA
-368 DEYTFDIDDEDDGD
+368 DEYTFDIDDGDDG
-382 GADTGFGYIDGD
+382 GSTDTGLGYIDGE
-394 DDDDDDEGYKT
+394 DDDDDEGYKT

-428 DGSDSDGQSDDDF
+428 DGDGSDGLSDDDF

-453 RFDVD
+453 RFEVD

-471 DADIDDIDDDDAAYE
+471 DADIDDIDDDDAAYD
-486 ALFGEPRRSGDDVD
+486 ALFGEPRRRVDDAD
-500 RHTDTAEPQV
+500 GHTDTAEPQV
-510 DEPVATAAA
+510 GEPAVTAAA
-519 ESHESSRAE
+519 ESPESSRAE
-528 RQADP
+528 RPADP

-579 AGEIPDGS
+579 AGEIPDGG

-593 KPKTVVDEG
+593 KPETAVDEETG
-602 AGVHGGDI
+602 AHVGDI
-610 TADGNE
+610 STDGNE
-616 PDAEKGDS
+616 PDAENGDS
-624 AEREQNDA
+624 AEREQDDA
-632 GGADGEAAGDTGM
+632 DGADGEAAGDTGM

-657 TDDGSEPKTAAGTAE
+657 TDDGLEPKTAAGTDE
-672 GGTEDDAPVDAESDA
+672 GGTEGDAPVDAESDV
-687 DGGTIDDAEGGETGE
+687 DGGTEGGAKGGETSE
-702 SNPGDSDPDDDSPDN
+702 SNPGDSDADDDSPDN
-717 GDDGDDDA
+717 GDDDA
-725 DDGWDDDEDEEDGPD
+725 DDGWDDDDDEEDGPD
-740 GNADDEPAQPLPPMW
+740 GNADGEPAQPLPPMW

-774 KYLANGDRS
+774 KYLASGDRS

-841 TMTGGRKPEESAEAA
+841 TMTGGGKPEEHGKEV
-856 PEKDKKAQGNDGDD
+856 PGKEKQQDGNAGND
-870 AAAPSAPGDEK
+870 AAASSALGDEK
-881 GGKPDKADGDKPDV
+881 GGKPDRADGDKTDA
-895 KSDDEEDDGDDI
+895 KSDDEEDDGDDV

-920 NGIGDMD
+920 SGIGDMD
-927 ELFDSRD
+927 ELFDGRD
-934 AEAGSGDPDT
+934 EEAGSGDPDT
-944 DIDVM
+944 DIDVT
-949 PEDMDDMF
+949 PEDIDDMF

>member
-1 MNHTIYITPH
+1 M
-11 IYRSSPQSIRNA
+11 
-23 VEGETLIGLKQT
+23 
-35 RRGWCRLV
+35 
-43 EPVALTAY
+43 
-51 RLCRRFPPACRRR
+51 
-64 VSSSVS
+64 S
-70 HAFFLELR
+70 HAFFLELS
-78 ILQSSETW
+78 ILLQSSETW

-101 SVGSRTIDYSDGG
+101 SVGGRTIDYSDGG
-114 YGVTIVGSNVTA
+114 YGVTIIGSNVTA
-126 AGTGQSWR
+126 IGTGQSWR

-280 KIRPISREMRHEDGP
+280 KIRPIRVERRHEDGP

-307 ELDGFVADGGIDE
+307 ELDRFGAEGDIEAVAPIRE
-320 GVHVTGTSADPSDE
+320 SAGSNPE
-334 AYAANPGDDIISKF
+334 TAYASYTGDDIMSKF
-348 DAASQSLDDL
+348 DAASQSLEDL
-358 SAALKDDDPA
+358 SAVLEDDDPA
-368 DEYTFDIDDEDDGD
+368 DEYAFDIDDGDDDGTD
-382 GADTGFGYIDGD
+382 AGFGYIDGD
-394 DDDDDDEGYKT
+394 DDGGYKT

-417 LADIDYGDSIG
+417 LADIDYGDSID
-428 DGSDSDGQSDDDF
+428 DGRDSDGLSDDDF

-458 DEQPPVPA
+458 DEQPTSPA

-471 DADIDDIDDDDAAYE
+471 DSDIDDIDDEDAAYE
-486 ALFGEPRRSGDDVD
+486 ALFGNPRLRGGDVD
-500 RHTDTAEPQV
+500 GHADAAEPQV
-510 DEPVATAAA
+510 GEPAATAAA
-519 ESHESSRAE
+519 ESHESSRTE
-528 RQADP
+528 RPVDMSDN
-533 IDDEEDYL
+533 DDEDYL

-579 AGEIPDGS
+579 AGEIPDGNGS
-587 EPGAEG
+587 DAEG
-593 KPKTVVDEG
+593 KIETVGDKG
-602 AGVHGGDI
+602 AGAHEQDE
-610 TADGNE
+610 ADG
-616 PDAEKGDS
+616 S
-624 AEREQNDA
+624 
-632 GGADGEAAGDTGM
+632 DGEAAGDTGSHDM
-645 NGIDD
+645 DD
-650 AASAESD
+650 AAATEAD
-657 TDDGSEPKTAAGTAE
+657 MDDEPEPETVAGTDE
-672 GGTEDDAPVDAESDA
+672 DGTDGDAFGDAEDDADGDTVD
-687 DGGTIDDAEGGETGE
+687 GAEGGEVGE
-702 SNPGDSDPDDDSPDN
+702 SNLGDSDADDDSPD
-717 GDDGDDDA
+717 DDDDDA
-725 DDGWDDDEDEEDGPD
+725 DDGWDDDEDGYGEDGDQDDQP
-740 GNADDEPAQPLPPMW
+740 DDEPTQPLPPMW

-774 KYLANGDRS
+774 RYLASGDRS

-805 ERVMRLASGN
+805 ERVMRLDSGN

-827 DSDEYEQRLKELIR
+827 DSDEYEQRLKELIKS
-841 TMTGGRKPEESAEAA
+841 MIGGKREEPAGTDQG
-856 PEKDKKAQGNDGDD
+856 KDDKASGDD
-870 AAAPSAPGDEK
+870 DKDSAAPSAPGDEK
-881 GGKPDKADGDKPDV
+881 GEKPDSGDENVDSDDEKGEKHD
-895 KSDDEEDDGDDI
+895 SGDTTTDDEEDDGDAV
-907 FNSILEDIDADGL
+907 FNSILEDIDVDGL

-927 ELFDSRD
+927 ELFDGRD
-934 AEAGSGDPDT
+934 AEAGSDDSDT
-944 DIDVM
+944 AIDVT

>member
-1 MNHTIYITPH
+1 M
-11 IYRSSPQSIRNA
+11 
-23 VEGETLIGLKQT
+23 
-35 RRGWCRLV
+35 
-43 EPVALTAY
+43 
-51 RLCRRFPPACRRR
+51 
-64 VSSSVS
+64 
-70 HAFFLELR
+70 
-78 ILQSSETW
+78 QSSETW
-86 REAVARS
+86 REVVARS

-101 SVGSRTIDYSDGG
+101 SVGGRTIDYSDGG

-126 AGTGQSWR
+126 VGTGQSWR

-200 ADDVTVISR
+200 ADDVTAISR
-209 LHADAGIMNDDIAVV
+209 IHADAGIMNDDIAVV

-280 KIRPISREMRHEDGP
+280 KIRPIRVERRHEDGS

-307 ELDGFVADGGIDE
+307 ELDRFGAE
-320 GVHVTGTSADPSDE
+320 GDIEAGTPITESAESNPE
-334 AYAANPGDDIISKF
+334 TAYASYPGDDIMSKF

-358 SAALKDDDPA
+358 SAALEDEDPA
-368 DEYTFDIDDEDDGD
+368 DEYTFDIDDGDGD
-382 GADTGFGYIDGD
+382 GDVTDTGFGYIDG
-394 DDDDDDEGYKT
+394 DDDDEGYKT

-428 DGSDSDGQSDDDF
+428 DGRDSDGLSDDDF

-458 DEQPPVPA
+458 DEQPPVST

-471 DADIDDIDDDDAAYE
+471 DSDIDDIDDDDAAYE
-486 ALFGEPRRSGDDVD
+486 ALFGEPRRHGDEADV
-500 RHTDTAEPQV
+500 HADTAEPQI
-510 DEPVATAAA
+510 DESAVTTAASP
-519 ESHESSRAE
+519 EPSRTE
-528 RQADP
+528 HTVDMP
-533 IDDEEDYL
+533 DNDDEDYL

-579 AGEIPDGS
+579 AGEIPDGNGS
-587 EPGAEG
+587 
-593 KPKTVVDEG
+593 
-602 AGVHGGDI
+602 
-610 TADGNE
+610 
-616 PDAEKGDS
+616 
-624 AEREQNDA
+624 DA
-632 GGADGEAAGDTGM
+632 GGKPEAVGDEETDAHEQDEADGSDGEAAGDTGSHDM
-645 NGIDD
+645 DD
-650 AASAESD
+650 AAATEAD
-657 TDDGSEPKTAAGTAE
+657 MDDEPEPEAAAGTDE
-672 GGTEDDAPVDAESDA
+672 DGTDGDAT
-687 DGGTIDDAEGGETGE
+687 DGAEGGEVGE
-702 SNPGDSDPDDDSPDN
+702 SNLDDSDADDDGFNDDDN
-717 GDDGDDDA
+717 GDA
-725 DDGWDDDEDEEDGPD
+725 DDGWDDDEDGYGEDGDQDDQP
-740 GNADDEPAQPLPPMW
+740 DDEPAQPLPPMW

-774 KYLANGDRS
+774 RYLASGDRS

-805 ERVMRLASGN
+805 ERVIRLDSGN

-827 DSDEYEQRLKELIR
+827 DSDEYEQRLKELIKV
-841 TMTGGRKPEESAEAA
+841 MLGGRREEPAETDTEKEEKA
-856 PEKDKKAQGNDGDD
+856 PEDDDKDASTL
-870 AAAPSAPGDEK
+870 SAPGDEK
-881 GGKPDKADGDKPDV
+881 GGKADTGDVKADSGDAKI
-895 KSDDEEDDGDDI
+895 DDEEDDGDEV
-907 FNSILEDIDADGL
+907 FNSILEDIDVDGL
-920 NGIGDMD
+920 NGIGDID
-927 ELFDSRD
+927 ELFDGRD
-934 AEAGSGDPDT
+934 AETGSDDSDT
-944 DIDVM
+944 AIDVT

>member
-1 MNHTIYITPH
+1 MNHIIYTTYH
-11 IYRSSPQSIRNA
+11 IYRSSPQSIWNA
-23 VEGETLIGLKQT
+23 AEGETHIGLD
-35 RRGWCRLV
+35 RHEGAGAGLSGRSRGLRIDH
-43 EPVALTAY
+43 AAAS
-51 RLCRRFPPACRRR
+51 RPACRRR
-64 VSSSVS
+64 VSPSVS

-101 SVGSRTIDYSDGG
+101 SVGSRTIDYSDGD

-126 AGTGQSWR
+126 IGTGQSWR

-267 LAALRLLV
+267 LASLRLLV

-280 KIRPISREMRHEDGP
+280 KIRPIRVERRHEDGP

-307 ELDGFVADGGIDE
+307 ELDRLGTAVG
-320 GVHVTGTSADPSDE
+320 TGTVASVAEHAEPHQKT
-334 AYAANPGDDIISKF
+334 AYAAYPDDDIMSKF

-358 SAALKDDDPA
+358 SAALEDDDPA
-368 DEYTFDIDDEDDGD
+368 DEYTFDIDDGGDSD
-382 GADTGFGYIDGD
+382 GADTGLGYIDG
-394 DDDDDDEGYKT
+394 DDDEGYKT

-428 DGSDSDGQSDDDF
+428 DGRDSDGLSDDDF

-453 RFDVD
+453 RFEVD
-458 DEQPPVPA
+458 DEQPTVPA
-466 GIGGW
+466 SIGGW
-471 DADIDDIDDDDAAYE
+471 DSDIDDIDDDDAAYE
-486 ALFGEPRRSGDDVD
+486 ALFGEPRRHGGEADGHAGTV
-500 RHTDTAEPQV
+500 EPQV
-510 DEPVATAAA
+510 DEPVAADAA
-519 ESHESSRAE
+519 ESTESSQTE
-528 RQADP
+528 HSEDMP
-533 IDDEEDYL
+533 DDDEDYL

-579 AGEIPDGS
+579 AGEIPDGNGS
-587 EPGAEG
+587 DAEG
-593 KPKTVVDEG
+593 KPEAVGDEG
-602 AGVHGGDI
+602 IGMHGGDI
-610 TADGNE
+610 PADGHE
-616 PDAEKGDS
+616 PDAEKEDSSEQEQGDADGSDGAEDAEIGESNLGDS
-624 AEREQNDA
+624 DA
-632 GGADGEAAGDTGM
+632 D
-645 NGIDD
+645 
-650 AASAESD
+650 
-657 TDDGSEPKTAAGTAE
+657 DDGS
-672 GGTEDDAPVDAESDA
+672 
-687 DGGTIDDAEGGETGE
+687 
-702 SNPGDSDPDDDSPDN
+702 DN
-717 GDDGDDDA
+717 GD
-725 DDGWDDDEDEEDGPD
+725 DDGWDDDEDGYGEDGDQDDQP
-740 GNADDEPAQPLPPMW
+740 DDEPAQPLPPMW

-774 KYLANGDRS
+774 KYLASGDRS

-805 ERVMRLASGN
+805 ERVMRLDSGN

-827 DSDEYEQRLKELIR
+827 DSDEYEQRLKELIKS
-841 TMTGGRKPEESAEAA
+841 MIGGGKREEPAETASEKEEKA
-856 PEKDKKAQGNDGDD
+856 PEDDDKDASTL
-870 AAAPSAPGDEK
+870 SAPGDEK
-881 GGKPDKADGDKPDV
+881 GGKADTGDVKADSGDAKI
-895 KSDDEEDDGDDI
+895 DDEEDDGDEV
-907 FNSILEDIDADGL
+907 FNSILEDIDVDGL

-927 ELFDSRD
+927 ELFDGRD
-934 AEAGSGDPDT
+934 AETGSDDSDT
-944 DIDVM
+944 AIDVT

>member
-1 MNHTIYITPH
+1 MSN
-11 IYRSSPQSIRNA
+11 
-23 VEGETLIGLKQT
+23 
-35 RRGWCRLV
+35 
-43 EPVALTAY
+43 
-51 RLCRRFPPACRRR
+51 
-64 VSSSVS
+64 
-70 HAFFLELR
+70 AFFLELS
-78 ILQSSETW
+78 ILLQSSETW

-114 YGVTIVGSNVTA
+114 YGVTIIGSNVTA
-126 AGTGQSWR
+126 IGTGQSWR

-209 LHADAGIMNDDIAVV
+209 IHADAGIMNDDIAVV

-247 VPVAEL
+247 VPVSEL

-280 KIRPISREMRHEDGP
+280 KIRPIRVERRHEDRP
-295 YGDTVYEKPTFD
+295 YGDMVYEKPTFD
-307 ELDGFVADGGIDE
+307 ELDRFGAEGDIEAVAPIRE
-320 GVHVTGTSADPSDE
+320 SAESNPE
-334 AYAANPGDDIISKF
+334 TAYASYTGDDIMSKF

-358 SAALKDDDPA
+358 SAALEDDDPA
-368 DEYTFDIDDEDDGD
+368 DEYAFDIDDGDDDGTD
-382 GADTGFGYIDGD
+382 AGFGYIDGD
-394 DDDDDDEGYKT
+394 DDGGYKT

-417 LADIDYGDSIG
+417 LADIDYGDSID
-428 DGSDSDGQSDDDF
+428 DGRDSDGLSDDDF

-458 DEQPPVPA
+458 DEQPPSPA

-471 DADIDDIDDDDAAYE
+471 DSDIDDIDDDDAAYE
-486 ALFGEPRRSGDDVD
+486 ALFGNPRRRGGDVD
-500 RHTDTAEPQV
+500 GHADAAEPQV
-510 DEPVATAAA
+510 GEPSATAAA
-519 ESHESSRAE
+519 ESHESSRTD
-528 RQADP
+528 RPVDMSDN
-533 IDDEEDYL
+533 DDEDYI
-541 EGDDDDAPADIET
+541 EGDDDDALADIET

-579 AGEIPDGS
+579 AGEIPEENESD
-587 EPGAEG
+587 AEG
-593 KPKTVVDEG
+593 KPEAVGDEETD
-602 AGVHGGDI
+602 AHEQDE
-610 TADGNE
+610 ADG
-616 PDAEKGDS
+616 S
-624 AEREQNDA
+624 
-632 GGADGEAAGDTGM
+632 DGKAAGDTGSHDM
-645 NGIDD
+645 DD
-650 AASAESD
+650 AAATESD
-657 TDDGSEPKTAAGTAE
+657 MDDEPEPETAAGTDE
-672 GGTEDDAPVDAESDA
+672 GGTDGDALGGAEDDA
-687 DGGTIDDAEGGETGE
+687 DGDTFDGAEGGEIGE
-702 SNPGDSDPDDDSPDN
+702 SNLDDND
-717 GDDGDDDA
+717 DDDA
-725 DDGWDDDEDEEDGPD
+725 DDGWDDDEDGYGEDGDQDDQP
-740 GNADDEPAQPLPPMW
+740 DDEPVQPLPPMW

-774 KYLANGDRS
+774 KYLASGDRS

-797 FIKPIDPD
+797 FIKPIAPD
-805 ERVMRLASGN
+805 ERVMRLDSGN

-827 DSDEYEQRLKELIR
+827 DSDEYEQRLKDLIK
-841 TMTGGRKPEESAEAA
+841 TMIGGKREEPAETTSG
-856 PEKDKKAQGNDGDD
+856 KDDKASGDD
-870 AAAPSAPGDEK
+870 DKDAVAPSAPGDEK
-881 GGKPDKADGDKPDV
+881 GEKPDSGDTTL
-895 KSDDEEDDGDDI
+895 DDEDDDGDEV
-907 FNSILEDIDADGL
+907 FNSILEDIDVDGF

-927 ELFDSRD
+927 ELFDGRD
-934 AEAGSGDPDT
+934 AEAGSDAPDT
-944 DIDVM
+944 EIDVTS
-949 PEDMDDMF
+949 EDIDDMF

>member
-1 MNHTIYITPH
+1 MECGRRRNS
-11 IYRSSPQSIRNA
+11 YR
-23 VEGETLIGLKQT
+23 IGQT
-35 RRGWCRLV
+35 RRGRCRLAG
-43 EPVALTAY
+43 PVARTAH
-51 RLCRRFPPACRRR
+51 RACRRFPPACRRR

-70 HAFFLELR
+70 YAFFLELSR
-78 ILQSSETW
+78 LQSSETW

-267 LAALRLLV
+267 LAALRLLI

-280 KIRPISREMRHEDGP
+280 KIRPIRVERRHEDGS
-295 YGDTVYEKPTFD
+295 YGDTVYEKPTFN
-307 ELDGFVADGGIDE
+307 ELDRF
-320 GVHVTGTSADPSDE
+320 GTMGDTEAWTPITESAESNPE
-334 AYAANPGDDIISKF
+334 TAYASYPGDDIMSKF

-358 SAALKDDDPA
+358 SAALENEDPA
-368 DEYTFDIDDEDDGD
+368 DEYTFDIDDGDGD
-382 GADTGFGYIDGD
+382 GDGTNTGFGYIDG
-394 DDDDDDEGYKT
+394 DDDDEGYKT

-428 DGSDSDGQSDDDF
+428 DGRDSGGLPDDDF

-458 DEQPPVPA
+458 DEQPPAPT

-471 DADIDDIDDDDAAYE
+471 DSDIDDIDDDDAAYE
-486 ALFGEPRRSGDDVD
+486 ALFGEPRRHGGDADG
-500 RHTDTAEPQV
+500 HADTAESQV
-510 DEPVATAAA
+510 GELTATTAAG
-519 ESHESSRAE
+519 SPESSRTE
-528 RQADP
+528 RPVDMS
-533 IDDEEDYL
+533 DNYDEDYL

-565 DRLKNLIAEFSARH
+565 DRLKNLIAEFSAKH
-579 AGEIPDGS
+579 AGEIPSGNEFDV
-587 EPGAEG
+587 EG
-593 KPKTVVDEG
+593 KIETVVDEG
-602 AGVHGGDI
+602 ADAHEQDE
-610 TADGNE
+610 ADG
-616 PDAEKGDS
+616 S
-624 AEREQNDA
+624 
-632 GGADGEAAGDTGM
+632 DGEAAVNTGRHSM
-645 NGIDD
+645 DD
-650 AASAESD
+650 AAAAESD
-657 TDDGSEPKTAAGTAE
+657 MDDEPEPETAAGTDE
-672 GGTEDDAPVDAESDA
+672 DGTDGDAFDDAEDDADGDTSDGAEDAK
-687 DGGTIDDAEGGETGE
+687 TGE
-702 SNPGDSDPDDDSPDN
+702 SNLGDSDADDDGSDN
-717 GDDGDDDA
+717 DD
-725 DDGWDDDEDEEDGPD
+725 DDGWDDDEDGYGEDEESDDSP
-740 GNADDEPAQPLPPMW
+740 DDEPAQPLPPMW

-774 KYLANGDRS
+774 KYLASGDRS

-805 ERVMRLASGN
+805 ERVMRLDSGN

-827 DSDEYEQRLKELIR
+827 DSDEYEQRLKDLIKA
-841 TMTGGRKPEESAEAA
+841 MLGGRREEPVETDT
-856 PEKDKKAQGNDGDD
+856 EKEEKVSGDD
-870 AAAPSAPGDEK
+870 DKDASTPSAPGDEK
-881 GGKPDKADGDKPDV
+881 GGKPDTGDVKAD
-895 KSDDEEDDGDDI
+895 SDDEKGEKLDSGDAKVDSGDTTPDDEDDDGDEV
-907 FNSILEDIDADGL
+907 FNSILEDIDVDGF

-927 ELFDSRD
+927 ELFDGRD
-934 AEAGSGDPDT
+934 AETVSGDSDT
-944 DIDVM
+944 KIDVT

>member
-1 MNHTIYITPH
+1 M
-11 IYRSSPQSIRNA
+11 
-23 VEGETLIGLKQT
+23 
-35 RRGWCRLV
+35 
-43 EPVALTAY
+43 
-51 RLCRRFPPACRRR
+51 
-64 VSSSVS
+64 S
-70 HAFFLELR
+70 HALFLELR

-101 SVGSRTIDYSDGG
+101 SVGGRTIDYSDGG

-126 AGTGQSWR
+126 IGTGQSWR

-144 SGAVIIP
+144 NGAVIIP

-209 LHADAGIMNDDIAVV
+209 IHADAGIMNDDIAVV

-280 KIRPISREMRHEDGP
+280 KIRPISMERRHEDGS
-295 YGDTVYEKPTFD
+295 YGDTVYEKLTFD
-307 ELDGFVADGGIDE
+307 ELDRLGTMDD
-320 GVHVTGTSADPSDE
+320 TGDVEQIPESVEPHPETVYTES
-334 AYAANPGDDIISKF
+334 PGDDIMSKF

-358 SAALKDDDPA
+358 LAALEDDDPA
-368 DEYTFDIDDEDDGD
+368 DEYTFDIDDGDGD
-382 GADTGFGYIDGD
+382 GTDTGFGYIDGD
-394 DDDDDDEGYKT
+394 DDGGYKT

-428 DGSDSDGQSDDDF
+428 DGRDSDGLSADDF

-458 DEQPPVPA
+458 DEQPPAPV

-471 DADIDDIDDDDAAYE
+471 DTDIDDIDDDDAAYE
-486 ALFGEPRRSGDDVD
+486 ALFGEPRRLGGDADGHAD
-500 RHTDTAEPQV
+500 AAEPQAG
-510 DEPVATAAA
+510 EPSATTAA
-519 ESHESSRAE
+519 ESPESSRTE
-528 RQADP
+528 RQADMP
-533 IDDEEDYL
+533 DDDEDYL

-554 GNDPILDDEES
+554 GNGTILDDEES

-579 AGEIPDGS
+579 AGEIPDGNGS
-587 EPGAEG
+587 DAEG
-593 KPKTVVDEG
+593 KPETVDDEG
-602 AGVHGGDI
+602 AGAHEQDE
-610 TADGNE
+610 ADG
-616 PDAEKGDS
+616 S
-624 AEREQNDA
+624 
-632 GGADGEAAGDTGM
+632 DGEAAGDTGNHGM
-645 NGIDD
+645 DD
-650 AASAESD
+650 AAATEAD
-657 TDDGSEPKTAAGTAE
+657 MDDEPEPETAAVTDE
-672 GGTEDDAPVDAESDA
+672 GGTDGDAFGDAEDDADDDTVD
-687 DGGTIDDAEGGETGE
+687 GAEGGEAGE
-702 SNPGDSDPDDDSPDN
+702 SNLGDRAADDDGFDDDDN
-717 GDDGDDDA
+717 GDDDDDNGDDDA
-725 DDGWDDDEDEEDGPD
+725 DDEWDDDEGGYGEDDDQDDQP
-740 GNADDEPAQPLPPMW
+740 DDEPAQPLPPMW

-774 KYLANGDRS
+774 KYLASGDRS

-805 ERVMRLASGN
+805 ERVMRLDSGN

-827 DSDEYEQRLKELIR
+827 DSDEYEQHLKELIKV
-841 TMTGGRKPEESAEAA
+841 MLGGRREDQAETTQENEEKT
-856 PEKDKKAQGNDGDD
+856 PEKDDKASGDDDKD
-870 AAAPSAPGDEK
+870 AAAPSTPSDEK
-881 GGKPDKADGDKPDV
+881 SGKSDSDDENVDSDDEKDEKHDNGDTMP
-895 KSDDEEDDGDDI
+895 DDEEDDGDDV

-920 NGIGDMD
+920 NDLGDMD
-927 ELFDSRD
+927 ELFDGRD
-934 AEAGSGDPDT
+934 AETVSGDSDT
-944 DIDVM
+944 KIDVT

>member
-1 MNHTIYITPH
+1 M
-11 IYRSSPQSIRNA
+11 
-23 VEGETLIGLKQT
+23 
-35 RRGWCRLV
+35 
-43 EPVALTAY
+43 
-51 RLCRRFPPACRRR
+51 
-64 VSSSVS
+64 S

-126 AGTGQSWR
+126 VGSGESWR

-144 SGAVIIP
+144 SGAVVIP

-178 GEPDETDAETARREL
+178 GEPDETDAETAKREL

-209 LHADAGIMNDDIAVV
+209 IHADAGIMNDDIAVV
-224 ATRSGSIDY
+224 ATRSGSLDY

-280 KIRPISREMRHEDGP
+280 KIRPIRVERRHEDGP

-307 ELDGFVADGGIDE
+307 ELDRFGADGGIDG
-320 GVHVTGTSADPSDE
+320 GVPVTVAGADPSDG
-334 AYAANPGDDIISKF
+334 AYAAYPGDDIMSKF

-358 SAALKDDDPA
+358 SAVLEDDDPA
-368 DEYTFDIDDEDDGD
+368 DEYTFDIDDGDDGD
-382 GADTGFGYIDGD
+382 SADTGFGYIDGD
-394 DDDDDDEGYKT
+394 DDGGYKT

-428 DGSDSDGQSDDDF
+428 DGRDSDGLSDDDF

-453 RFDVD
+453 RFEVD
-458 DEQPPVPA
+458 DEQPTAPA
-466 GIGGW
+466 GTDGW
-471 DADIDDIDDDDAAYE
+471 DAGIDDIDDIDDNDAAYE
-486 ALFGEPRRSGDDVD
+486 ALFGEPRRRGGDADMHAD
-500 RHTDTAEPQV
+500 AAEPQV
-510 DEPVATAAA
+510 DEPAATIEAN
-519 ESHESSRAE
+519 SGKSSRTD
-528 RQADP
+528 RPADL
-533 IDDEEDYL
+533 IDDDEEDYL

-579 AGEIPDGS
+579 AGEIPDGG
-587 EPGAEG
+587 EPSAKG
-593 KPKTVVDEG
+593 KPETAVDEG
-602 AGVHGGDI
+602 AGAHVGDI
-610 TADGNE
+610 PVDGNE
-616 PDAEKGDS
+616 PDAEKEDS
-624 AEREQNDA
+624 AEQEQDDA
-632 GGADGEAAGDTGM
+632 GGVDGEAAGDTGRH
-645 NGIDD
+645 GIDD
-650 AASAESD
+650 AATAESD
-657 TDDGSEPKTAAGTAE
+657 TDDGSEHDTAVGADE
-672 GGTEDDAPVDAESDA
+672 GETDGDAFDDAEDDADDDTT
-687 DGGTIDDAEGGETGE
+687 DGAEGGEVGE
-702 SNPGDSDPDDDSPDN
+702 SNYGDSDEDDDNPDN
-717 GDDGDDDA
+717 GDDDA
-725 DDGWDDDEDEEDGPD
+725 DDGWDDDDDEEDGPD

-774 KYLANGDRS
+774 KYLASGDRS

-805 ERVMRLASGN
+805 ERVMRLDSGN

-827 DSDEYEQRLKELIR
+827 DSDEYEQRLKELIKA
-841 TMTGGRKPEESAEAA
+841 MVGGRKPEEPAETTS
-856 PEKDKKAQGNDGDD
+856 EKDDKASGDD
-870 AAAPSAPGDEK
+870 DKDAAIPSTPSDEK
-881 GGKPDKADGDKPDV
+881 SGKPDSGDDDADDGWDD
-895 KSDDEEDDGDDI
+895 DDEV
-907 FNSILEDIDADGL
+907 FNSILEDIDVDGF

-927 ELFDSRD
+927 ELFDGRD
-934 AEAGSGDPDT
+934 AETGSDDSDA
-944 DIDVM
+944 DIDVT

>member
-1 MNHTIYITPH
+1 MGLDRHAGTGAGSPG
-11 IYRSSPQSIRNA
+11 RSR
-23 VEGETLIGLKQT
+23 GL
-35 RRGWCRLV
+35 RI
-43 EPVALTAY
+43 EHASAP
-51 RLCRRFPPACRRR
+51 PPACRYR
-64 VSSSVS
+64 VSPPVS
-70 HAFFLELR
+70 HALFLELR

-126 AGTGQSWR
+126 IGTGQSWR

-178 GEPDETDAETARREL
+178 GETDETDAETARREL

-209 LHADAGIMNDDIAVV
+209 IHADAGIMNDDIAVV

-280 KIRPISREMRHEDGP
+280 KIRPIRVERRHEDGP
-295 YGDTVYEKPTFD
+295 YGDTIYEKPTFD
-307 ELDGFVADGGIDE
+307 ELDRFGTEGDIEAVAPIAE
-320 GVHVTGTSADPSDE
+320 SAEFNPE
-334 AYAANPGDDIISKF
+334 TAYASYPGDDIMSKF
-348 DAASQSLDDL
+348 NAASQNLDDL
-358 SAALKDDDPA
+358 SAALEEDDQA
-368 DEYTFDIDDEDDGD
+368 DEYTFDIDDGDDGD
-382 GADTGFGYIDGD
+382 NGDSADTGFGYIDGD
-394 DDDDDDEGYKT
+394 DDGGYKT
-405 VIDTDGDGLPDT
+405 VIGTDGDGLPDT

-428 DGSDSDGQSDDDF
+428 DGRDSDGLSDDDF

-458 DEQPPVPA
+458 DEQPPAPT

-471 DADIDDIDDDDAAYE
+471 DTDIDDIDDDDAAYE
-486 ALFGEPRRSGDDVD
+486 ALFGEPRRHGGEADGHADA
-500 RHTDTAEPQV
+500 AEPQGG
-510 DEPVATAAA
+510 EPAATAAA
-519 ESHESSRAE
+519 ESPESSRTE
-528 RQADP
+528 RPVDMP
-533 IDDEEDYL
+533 DNDDEDYL

-579 AGEIPDGS
+579 AGEIPGGNGSDAERKPETVGDEETDAHEQDEADGS
-587 EPGAEG
+587 
-593 KPKTVVDEG
+593 
-602 AGVHGGDI
+602 
-610 TADGNE
+610 
-616 PDAEKGDS
+616 
-624 AEREQNDA
+624 
-632 GGADGEAAGDTGM
+632 DGEAAGDTGSHDM
-645 NGIDD
+645 DD
-650 AASAESD
+650 AAATEAD
-657 TDDGSEPKTAAGTAE
+657 MDDEPEPETVAGTDE
-672 GGTEDDAPVDAESDA
+672 DGTDGDELGDAEDDADGDAT
-687 DGGTIDDAEGGETGE
+687 DGAEGGEVGE
-702 SNPGDSDPDDDSPDN
+702 SNLDDSDANDDDQDN
-717 GDDGDDDA
+717 DDDDA
-725 DDGWDDDEDEEDGPD
+725 DDGWDDDEDVYSEDGD
-740 GNADDEPAQPLPPMW
+740 QDDQLDDEPSQPLPPMW

-774 KYLANGDRS
+774 KYLASGDRS

-805 ERVMRLASGN
+805 ERVMRLDSGN
-815 VARICD
+815 VTRICD

-827 DSDEYEQRLKELIR
+827 DSDEYEQRLKELIKS
-841 TMTGGRKPEESAEAA
+841 MIGGGKREEPAETASEKEEKA
-856 PEKDKKAQGNDGDD
+856 PEDDDKDASTL
-870 AAAPSAPGDEK
+870 SAPGDEK
-881 GGKPDKADGDKPDV
+881 GGKADTGDVKADSGDAKI
-895 KSDDEEDDGDDI
+895 DDEEDDGDEV
-907 FNSILEDIDADGL
+907 FNSILEDIDVDGL

-927 ELFDSRD
+927 ELFDGRD
-934 AEAGSGDPDT
+934 AETGSDDSDT
-944 DIDVM
+944 AIDVT

>member
-1 MNHTIYITPH
+1 M
-11 IYRSSPQSIRNA
+11 QSIWNA
-23 VEGETLIGLKQT
+23 AEGETHIGLRQT
-35 RRGWCRLV
+35 RWGRCRLAG
-43 EPVALTAY
+43 PVTRTAY
-51 RLCRRFPPACRRR
+51 RLCRRFPPAYRRR
-64 VSSSVS
+64 VSPSVS
-70 HAFFLELR
+70 HAFFLELS
-78 ILQSSETW
+78 ILLQSSETW

-101 SVGSRTIDYSDGG
+101 SVGGRTIDYSDGG
-114 YGVTIVGSNVTA
+114 YGVTIIGSNVTA
-126 AGTGQSWR
+126 IGTGQSWR

-280 KIRPISREMRHEDGP
+280 KIRPIRVERRHEDGP

-307 ELDGFVADGGIDE
+307 ELDRFGTMGD
-320 GVHVTGTSADPSDE
+320 TGDVEQISESVELHPET
-334 AYAANPGDDIISKF
+334 AYTESPDDDIMSKF

-358 SAALKDDDPA
+358 SAALEDDDTA
-368 DEYTFDIDDEDDGD
+368 DEYAFDIDDGDDDGTD
-382 GADTGFGYIDGD
+382 AGFGYIDGD
-394 DDDDDDEGYKT
+394 DDDGGYKT

-417 LADIDYGDSIG
+417 LADIDYGDSID
-428 DGSDSDGQSDDDF
+428 DGRDSDGLSDDDF

-458 DEQPPVPA
+458 DEQPTSPA

-471 DADIDDIDDDDAAYE
+471 NSDIDDIDDDDAAYE
-486 ALFGEPRRSGDDVD
+486 ALFGNPRRRGGDVD
-500 RHTDTAEPQV
+500 GHADTAESQV
-510 DEPVATAAA
+510 DEPVATTAA
-519 ESHESSRAE
+519 ESPESSRTE
-528 RQADP
+528 RPADMSDN
-533 IDDEEDYL
+533 DDEDYL

-579 AGEIPDGS
+579 AGEIPDGNGS
-587 EPGAEG
+587 DAEG
-593 KPKTVVDEG
+593 KPETVGDEK
-602 AGVHGGDI
+602 ADMHEQDE
-610 TADGNE
+610 ADG
-616 PDAEKGDS
+616 S
-624 AEREQNDA
+624 
-632 GGADGEAAGDTGM
+632 DGEAAVDTGSHDM
-645 NGIDD
+645 DD
-650 AASAESD
+650 AAATEAD
-657 TDDGSEPKTAAGTAE
+657 MDDEPEPETAAGTDE
-672 GGTEDDAPVDAESDA
+672 GGTNGGTSADAEDDADDDTF
-687 DGGTIDDAEGGETGE
+687 DGAEGGEAGE
-702 SNPGDSDPDDDSPDN
+702 SNPDDSDADDDICDN
-717 GDDGDDDA
+717 DGANDA
-725 DDGWDDDEDEEDGPD
+725 DDGWDDDDDGYGDD
-740 GNADDEPAQPLPPMW
+740 GDQDDRPGDEPAQPLPPMW

-774 KYLANGDRS
+774 KYLASGDRS

-805 ERVMRLASGN
+805 ERVMRLDSGN

-827 DSDEYEQRLKELIR
+827 DSDEYEQRLKDLIK
-841 TMTGGRKPEESAEAA
+841 TMIGGRKREEPAETATENKEKA
-856 PEKDKKAQGNDGDD
+856 PEKEEKTSEDDDKD
-870 AAAPSAPGDEK
+870 ASAPSAPGDEK
-881 GGKPDKADGDKPDV
+881 GGKADSDDKKPD
-895 KSDDEEDDGDDI
+895 SDDEKGEKPDSGDAKADDEKDDGDDV
-907 FNSILEDIDADGL
+907 FNSILEDIDVDGL

-927 ELFDSRD
+927 ELFDGRD
-934 AEAGSGDPDT
+934 AEAGSDDSDT
-944 DIDVM
+944 AMDVT
-949 PEDMDDMF
+949 PEDIDDMF

>member
-1 MNHTIYITPH
+1 M
-11 IYRSSPQSIRNA
+11 Q
-23 VEGETLIGLKQT
+23 
-35 RRGWCRLV
+35 
-43 EPVALTAY
+43 
-51 RLCRRFPPACRRR
+51 F
-64 VSSSVS
+64 
-70 HAFFLELR
+70 
-78 ILQSSETW
+78 SETW

-101 SVGSRTIDYSDGG
+101 SVGSRAVDYSDGG

-126 AGTGQSWR
+126 VGSGESWR

-144 SGAVIIP
+144 SGAVVIP

-164 VATDEFSWELPRGF
+164 IATDEFSWELPRGF
-178 GEPDETDAETARREL
+178 GEPDETDAETAKREL

-209 LHADAGIMNDDIAVV
+209 IHADAGIMNDDIAVV
-224 ATRSGSIDY
+224 ATRSGSLDY

-307 ELDGFVADGGIDE
+307 ELDRFGTDGGIDE
-320 GVHVTGTSADPSDE
+320 GVRVTGTGADPSDE
-334 AYAANPGDDIISKF
+334 AYAARPGDDIMSKF

-358 SAALKDDDPA
+358 SAALEDDDPA
-368 DEYTFDIDDEDDGD
+368 DEYTFDIDDGD
-382 GADTGFGYIDGD
+382 ATDTGFGYIDED
-394 DDDDDDEGYKT
+394 DDGGYRT

-428 DGSDSDGQSDDDF
+428 DGDGSDGLSDDDF

-453 RFDVD
+453 RFEVD
-458 DEQPPVPA
+458 DEQTPSPA

-471 DADIDDIDDDDAAYE
+471 DDDIDDIDDDDAAYD
-486 ALFGEPRRSGDDVD
+486 ALFGEPRRRGGDVD
-500 RHTDTAEPQV
+500 GHTDTAEPQA
-510 DEPVATAAA
+510 DEPAATVAA
-519 ESHESSRAE
+519 ESPKSSRAD
-528 RQADP
+528 RRDDL
-533 IDDEEDYL
+533 IDDDEDYL

-579 AGEIPDGS
+579 AGEIPNGGGS
-587 EPGAEG
+587 GAEG
-593 KPKTVVDEG
+593 KPEAIADEG
-602 AGVHGGDI
+602 AGAHVDDI
-610 TADGNE
+610 PANGNE

-624 AEREQNDA
+624 AEREQDDA
-632 GGADGEAAGDTGM
+632 GGVDGEAAWDTGR
-645 NGIDD
+645 NVSGD
-650 AASAESD
+650 AAAAESGESEGTEPEVEIAD
-657 TDDGSEPKTAAGTAE
+657 GGIVTDDGTTGGTA
-672 GGTEDDAPVDAESDA
+672 GGAGDAESA
-687 DGGTIDDAEGGETGE
+687 E
-702 SNPGDSDPDDDSPDN
+702 SNPGDSDADDDSSDDPDN
-717 GDDGDDDA
+717 GDDDA
-725 DDGWDDDEDEEDGPD
+725 DDGWDDDDDDDEEDGPD

-774 KYLANGDRS
+774 KYLASGDRS

-827 DSDEYEQRLKELIR
+827 DSDEYEQRLRELIKS
-841 TMTGGRKPEESAEAA
+841 MTGGRKSEEPGKEA
-856 PEKDKKAQGNDGDD
+856 PEKEGKPGGNDRKSTT
-870 AAAPSAPGDEK
+870 APSAPVDKK
-881 GGKPDKADGDKPDV
+881 GRKPDKVDGDKPD
-895 KSDDEEDDGDDI
+895 STPDDEEDDGDDV

-920 NGIGDMD
+920 NDIGDMD
-927 ELFDSRD
+927 ELFDGRD
-934 AEAGSGDPDT
+934 EEAGIGDPDT
-944 DIDVM
+944 DIDVTS
-949 PEDMDDMF
+949 EDIDDMF

>member
-1 MNHTIYITPH
+1 M
-11 IYRSSPQSIRNA
+11 
-23 VEGETLIGLKQT
+23 
-35 RRGWCRLV
+35 
-43 EPVALTAY
+43 
-51 RLCRRFPPACRRR
+51 
-64 VSSSVS
+64 
-70 HAFFLELR
+70 
-78 ILQSSETW
+78 QSSETW

-126 AGTGQSWR
+126 VGTGQSWR

-280 KIRPISREMRHEDGP
+280 KIRPISMERRHEDGP

-307 ELDGFVADGGIDE
+307 ELDRFGAEGDIEAVAPIPE
-320 GVHVTGTSADPSDE
+320 STEFNPET
-334 AYAANPGDDIISKF
+334 AYTECPGDDIMSKF

-358 SAALKDDDPA
+358 SAALEDDDPA
-368 DEYTFDIDDEDDGD
+368 DEYTFDIDDGDGD
-382 GADTGFGYIDGD
+382 GTDTGAGYIDE
-394 DDDDDDEGYKT
+394 DDDDEGYKT

-428 DGSDSDGQSDDDF
+428 DGRDSDGLSDDDF

-453 RFDVD
+453 RFEVD
-458 DEQPPVPA
+458 DEQPPASV

-471 DADIDDIDDDDAAYE
+471 DTDIDDIDDDDAAYE
-486 ALFGEPRRSGDDVD
+486 ALFGEPRRHGGDADMHAD
-500 RHTDTAEPQV
+500 AAEPQV
-510 DEPVATAAA
+510 DEPTATTAAE
-519 ESHESSRAE
+519 ESESS
-528 RQADP
+528 QTDYP
-533 IDDEEDYL
+533 VDMPDDEEDCL

-554 GNDPILDDEES
+554 GNDPILDDDES

-579 AGEIPDGS
+579 AGEIPSGDGS
-587 EPGAEG
+587 
-593 KPKTVVDEG
+593 
-602 AGVHGGDI
+602 
-610 TADGNE
+610 
-616 PDAEKGDS
+616 DAEKKDS
-624 AEREQNDA
+624 AEQVQEETDDS
-632 GGADGEAAGDTGM
+632 DGEAVVDTGSHGM
-645 NGIDD
+645 DD
-650 AASAESD
+650 AAATESD
-657 TDDGSEPKTAAGTAE
+657 MDDEPEPETAAGTDEDETDGDAF
-672 GGTEDDAPVDAESDA
+672 GDAEDDADDDTF
-687 DGGTIDDAEGGETGE
+687 DGAEGGEVGE
-702 SNPGDSDPDDDSPDN
+702 SNLDDSDADDDNSDDDDN
-717 GDDGDDDA
+717 NDDA
-725 DDGWDDDEDEEDGPD
+725 DDGWDDDDDGYGEDGESDDKP
-740 GNADDEPAQPLPPMW
+740 DDEPAQPLPPMW

-774 KYLANGDRS
+774 KYLASGDRS

-805 ERVMRLASGN
+805 ERVMRLDSGN

-827 DSDEYEQRLKELIR
+827 DSDEYEQHLKELIKS
-841 TMTGGRKPEESAEAA
+841 MIGGGKREEPAETASEKEEKA
-856 PEKDKKAQGNDGDD
+856 PGDD
-870 AAAPSAPGDEK
+870 DKDASALSAPGDEK
-881 GGKPDKADGDKPDV
+881 GGKADTGDV
-895 KSDDEEDDGDDI
+895 KTDSGDAKIDDEEDDGDEV
-907 FNSILEDIDADGL
+907 FNSILEDIDVDGL

-927 ELFDSRD
+927 ELFDGRD
-934 AEAGSGDPDT
+934 AETGSDDSDT
-944 DIDVM
+944 AIDVT

>member
-1 MNHTIYITPH
+1 M
-11 IYRSSPQSIRNA
+11 
-23 VEGETLIGLKQT
+23 
-35 RRGWCRLV
+35 
-43 EPVALTAY
+43 
-51 RLCRRFPPACRRR
+51 
-64 VSSSVS
+64 
-70 HAFFLELR
+70 
-78 ILQSSETW
+78 QSSETW

-101 SVGSRTIDYSDGG
+101 SVGGRTIDYSDGG

-126 AGTGQSWR
+126 IGTGQSWR

-209 LHADAGIMNDDIAVV
+209 IHADAGIMNDDIAVV

-280 KIRPISREMRHEDGP
+280 KIRPISMERRHEDGP

-307 ELDGFVADGGIDE
+307 ELDRFGTMGDTGDE
-320 GVHVTGTSADPSDE
+320 GQISEPVEPHHET
-334 AYAANPGDDIISKF
+334 AYTEYPGNDIMSKF

-358 SAALKDDDPA
+358 SAALEDDDPA
-368 DEYTFDIDDEDDGD
+368 DEYTFDIDDSDDGD
-382 GADTGFGYIDGD
+382 NGDSADTGFGYIDGD
-394 DDDDDDEGYKT
+394 DDGGYKT

-428 DGSDSDGQSDDDF
+428 DGRDSDGLSDDDF

-458 DEQPPVPA
+458 DEQPPAPV

-471 DADIDDIDDDDAAYE
+471 DNDIDDIDDDDAAYE
-486 ALFGEPRRSGDDVD
+486 ALFGEPRRRG
-500 RHTDTAEPQV
+500 HADTAEPQV
-510 DEPVATAAA
+510 GEPVATAAA
-519 ESHESSRAE
+519 ESPESSRTDY
-528 RQADP
+528 QADMP
-533 IDDEEDYL
+533 DDDDDYL

-579 AGEIPDGS
+579 AGEIPEENKSD
-587 EPGAEG
+587 AEG
-593 KPKTVVDEG
+593 KTETVGEEG
-602 AGVHGGDI
+602 AGMH
-610 TADGNE
+610 
-616 PDAEKGDS
+616 
-624 AEREQNDA
+624 EQD
-632 GGADGEAAGDTGM
+632 GADGSNGKAAGDTGSHDM
-645 NGIDD
+645 DD
-650 AASAESD
+650 AAATEAD
-657 TDDGSEPKTAAGTAE
+657 MDDEPEPEAAAGTDE
-672 GGTEDDAPVDAESDA
+672 GVTDGGAPGDAEDDADDDTT
-687 DGGTIDDAEGGETGE
+687 DGAEGGEAGE
-702 SNPGDSDPDDDSPDN
+702 SNLGDSDADDDGSDN
-717 GDDGDDDA
+717 GADDA
-725 DDGWDDDEDEEDGPD
+725 DDGWDDDEDGYGEDGDQDDQP
-740 GNADDEPAQPLPPMW
+740 NDEPAQPLPPMW

-774 KYLANGDRS
+774 KYLASGDRS

-805 ERVMRLASGN
+805 ERVMRLDSGN

-827 DSDEYEQRLKELIR
+827 DSDEYEQRLKDLIKS
-841 TMTGGRKPEESAEAA
+841 MIGGRREEPAETATENEEKA
-856 PEKDKKAQGNDGDD
+856 PEKEEKTSRDDDK
-870 AAAPSAPGDEK
+870 AASAPTTPSDEK
-881 GGKPDKADGDKPDV
+881 GGKPDTGDVKADSGDAKPD
-895 KSDDEEDDGDDI
+895 SDDTTPDDEEDDGDDV

-920 NGIGDMD
+920 SGLGDMD
-927 ELFDSRD
+927 ELFDGRD
-934 AEAGSGDPDT
+934 AEAGSGDSDT
-944 DIDVM
+944 DIDVT

>member
-1 MNHTIYITPH
+1 M
-11 IYRSSPQSIRNA
+11 
-23 VEGETLIGLKQT
+23 
-35 RRGWCRLV
+35 
-43 EPVALTAY
+43 
-51 RLCRRFPPACRRR
+51 
-64 VSSSVS
+64 S
-70 HAFFLELR
+70 HAFFLELS
-78 ILQSSETW
+78 ILLQSSETW

-101 SVGSRTIDYSDGG
+101 SVGGRTIDYSDGG

-126 AGTGQSWR
+126 IGTGQSWR

-209 LHADAGIMNDDIAVV
+209 IHADAGIMNDDIAVV

-280 KIRPISREMRHEDGP
+280 KIRPIRVERRHEDGP

-307 ELDGFVADGGIDE
+307 ELDRFGAE
-320 GVHVTGTSADPSDE
+320 GDTGDVEQISESVELHPET
-334 AYAANPGDDIISKF
+334 AYTESPDDDIMSKF

-358 SAALKDDDPA
+358 SAVLEDNDPT
-368 DEYTFDIDDEDDGD
+368 DEYAFDIDDGDDDGTD
-382 GADTGFGYIDGD
+382 AGFGYIDGD
-394 DDDDDDEGYKT
+394 DDGGYKT

-417 LADIDYGDSIG
+417 LADIDYGDSID
-428 DGSDSDGQSDDDF
+428 DGRDSDGLSDDDF

-458 DEQPPVPA
+458 DEQPPSPA

-471 DADIDDIDDDDAAYE
+471 DSDIDDIDDDDAAYE
-486 ALFGEPRRSGDDVD
+486 ALFGNPRLRGGDVD
-500 RHTDTAEPQV
+500 GHADAAEPQV
-510 DEPVATAAA
+510 GEPAATAAA
-519 ESHESSRAE
+519 ESHESSRTE
-528 RQADP
+528 RPVDMSDN
-533 IDDEEDYL
+533 DDEDYL

-565 DRLKNLIAEFSARH
+565 DRLKNLIAEFSAKH
-579 AGEIPDGS
+579 AGEIPEENESD
-587 EPGAEG
+587 AEG
-593 KPKTVVDEG
+593 KPETVGDEK
-602 AGVHGGDI
+602 ADMHEQDE
-610 TADGNE
+610 ADG
-616 PDAEKGDS
+616 S
-624 AEREQNDA
+624 
-632 GGADGEAAGDTGM
+632 DGEAAVDTGSHDM
-645 NGIDD
+645 DD
-650 AASAESD
+650 AAATEAD
-657 TDDGSEPKTAAGTAE
+657 MDDEPEPETAAGTDE
-672 GGTEDDAPVDAESDA
+672 GGTDGDAFGDAKDDADDDTSDGTESGEVGESNLGDSDADDDAP
-687 DGGTIDDAEGGETGE
+687 
-702 SNPGDSDPDDDSPDN
+702 DDD
-717 GDDGDDDA
+717 DDDA
-725 DDGWDDDEDEEDGPD
+725 DDGWDDDEDGYGEDGDHDDQP
-740 GNADDEPAQPLPPMW
+740 DDEPAQPLPPMW

-774 KYLANGDRS
+774 RYLASGDRS

-805 ERVMRLASGN
+805 ERVMRLDSGN

-827 DSDEYEQRLKELIR
+827 DSDEYEQRLKELIKS
-841 TMTGGRKPEESAEAA
+841 MIGGKREEPAETTSG
-856 PEKDKKAQGNDGDD
+856 KDDKASGDDDKD

-881 GGKPDKADGDKPDV
+881 GGKPDSDDTTT
-895 KSDDEEDDGDDI
+895 DDEEDDGDAV
-907 FNSILEDIDADGL
+907 FNSILEDIDVDGL
-920 NGIGDMD
+920 NGLGDMD
-927 ELFDSRD
+927 ELFDGRD
-934 AEAGSGDPDT
+934 AEAGSDDSDS
-944 DIDVM
+944 DIDVT
-949 PEDMDDMF
+949 PEDMNDMF

>member
-1 MNHTIYITPH
+1 M
-11 IYRSSPQSIRNA
+11 
-23 VEGETLIGLKQT
+23 
-35 RRGWCRLV
+35 
-43 EPVALTAY
+43 
-51 RLCRRFPPACRRR
+51 
-64 VSSSVS
+64 
-70 HAFFLELR
+70 
-78 ILQSSETW
+78 QSSETW

-101 SVGSRTIDYSDGG
+101 SVGSRAVDYSDGG

-126 AGTGQSWR
+126 VGSGDSWR

-144 SGAVIIP
+144 SGAVVIP

-209 LHADAGIMNDDIAVV
+209 IHADAGIMNDDIAVV

-280 KIRPISREMRHEDGP
+280 KIRPISMERRHEDGP

-307 ELDGFVADGGIDE
+307 ELDRFGAE
-320 GVHVTGTSADPSDE
+320 GDIEAGAPISEFAESNPET
-334 AYAANPGDDIISKF
+334 AYASYPDDDIMSKF

-358 SAALKDDDPA
+358 SAALEDDDPA
-368 DEYTFDIDDEDDGD
+368 DEYTFDIDDGDDGD
-382 GADTGFGYIDGD
+382 SADTGFVYIDGE
-394 DDDDDDEGYKT
+394 DDDDDEGYKT

-428 DGSDSDGQSDDDF
+428 DGHDSDGLSDDDF

-453 RFDVD
+453 RFEVD
-458 DEQPPVPA
+458 DEQPPAPV
-466 GIGGW
+466 GTDGW

-486 ALFGEPRRSGDDVD
+486 ALFGEPRRRGGDADMHADV
-500 RHTDTAEPQV
+500 AEPQV
-510 DEPVATAAA
+510 DESSATAA
-519 ESHESSRAE
+519 ESPESSRTE
-528 RQADP
+528 HPVDMP
-533 IDDEEDYL
+533 DDDEDYL

-579 AGEIPDGS
+579 AGEIPDGNES
-587 EPGAEG
+587 DAEG
-593 KPKTVVDEG
+593 KTETVGDER
-602 AGVHGGDI
+602 ADMHEQDE
-610 TADGNE
+610 ADGSNG
-616 PDAEKGDS
+616 K
-624 AEREQNDA
+624 
-632 GGADGEAAGDTGM
+632 AAGDTGNHDM
-645 NGIDD
+645 DD
-650 AASAESD
+650 AAESEAD
-657 TDDGSEPKTAAGTAE
+657 MDDEPEPDTAAGTDE
-672 GGTEDDAPVDAESDA
+672 DGTDGDTFGDAEDDA
-687 DGGTIDDAEGGETGE
+687 DGGTVDGTEDGKIGE
-702 SNPGDSDPDDDSPDN
+702 SNPDDSDADDDDPDDDDN
-717 GDDGDDDA
+717 DA
-725 DDGWDDDEDEEDGPD
+725 DDGWDDDDDGYGEDGESDDKP
-740 GNADDEPAQPLPPMW
+740 DDEPTQPLPPMW

-774 KYLANGDRS
+774 KYLASGDRS

-805 ERVMRLASGN
+805 ERVMRLDSGN

-827 DSDEYEQRLKELIR
+827 DSDEYEQHLKELIKA
-841 TMTGGRKPEESAEAA
+841 MIGGKREEPAETTS
-856 PEKDKKAQGNDGDD
+856 EKDDKASGDD
-870 AAAPSAPGDEK
+870 DKDVAAPSTPSDKK
-881 GGKPDKADGDKPDV
+881 GGKPDAKIDE
-895 KSDDEEDDGDDI
+895 EEDDGDDV

-927 ELFDSRD
+927 ELFDGRD
-934 AEAGSGDPDT
+934 EEAGSDDSDA
-944 DIDVM
+944 DIDVT

>member
-1 MNHTIYITPH
+1 M
-11 IYRSSPQSIRNA
+11 
-23 VEGETLIGLKQT
+23 
-35 RRGWCRLV
+35 
-43 EPVALTAY
+43 
-51 RLCRRFPPACRRR
+51 
-64 VSSSVS
+64 S
-70 HAFFLELR
+70 HALFLELR

-101 SVGSRTIDYSDGG
+101 SVGGRTIDYSDGG

-126 AGTGQSWR
+126 IGTGQSWR

-178 GEPDETDAETARREL
+178 GEPNETDAETARREL

-209 LHADAGIMNDDIAVV
+209 IHADAGIMNDDIAVV

-280 KIRPISREMRHEDGP
+280 KIRPIRVERRHEDGP
-295 YGDTVYEKPTFD
+295 YGDTIYEKPTFD
-307 ELDGFVADGGIDE
+307 ELDRFGTMGD
-320 GVHVTGTSADPSDE
+320 TGDVEQISESVEPHPET
-334 AYAANPGDDIISKF
+334 AYTESPGDDIMSKF

-358 SAALKDDDPA
+358 SAALEDDDPA
-368 DEYTFDIDDEDDGD
+368 DEYTFDIDDSDDGD
-382 GADTGFGYIDGD
+382 VTDTGVGYIDG
-394 DDDDDDEGYKT
+394 DDDDEGYKT

-428 DGSDSDGQSDDDF
+428 DGRDSDGLSDDDF

-458 DEQPPVPA
+458 DEQPPAPA

-471 DADIDDIDDDDAAYE
+471 DSDIDDIDDDDAAYE
-486 ALFGEPRRSGDDVD
+486 ALFGEPRRYGGEANG
-500 RHTDTAEPQV
+500 HADTAEPQV
-510 DEPVATAAA
+510 DEPTATTAAG
-519 ESHESSRAE
+519 SPESSRTE
-528 RQADP
+528 NPADMP
-533 IDDEEDYL
+533 DDEDYL

-579 AGEIPDGS
+579 AGEIHEENESD
-587 EPGAEG
+587 AEG
-593 KPKTVVDEG
+593 KPETVGDEG
-602 AGVHGGDI
+602 AGAHEQDE
-610 TADGNE
+610 ADG
-616 PDAEKGDS
+616 S
-624 AEREQNDA
+624 
-632 GGADGEAAGDTGM
+632 DGEAAGDTGSHDM
-645 NGIDD
+645 DD
-650 AASAESD
+650 AAATEAD
-657 TDDGSEPKTAAGTAE
+657 MDDEPEPETAAGTDE
-672 GGTEDDAPVDAESDA
+672 GGTDGDAFDGAEDDADGDTVDGAEDGEVDESNLDDSD
-687 DGGTIDDAEGGETGE
+687 DDDDA
-702 SNPGDSDPDDDSPDN
+702 PDN
-717 GDDGDDDA
+717 DDDDA
-725 DDGWDDDEDEEDGPD
+725 DDGWDDDEDGYGEDEDQDDQP
-740 GNADDEPAQPLPPMW
+740 NDEPAQPLPPMW

-774 KYLANGDRS
+774 KYLASGDRS

-805 ERVMRLASGN
+805 ERVMRLDSGN

-827 DSDEYEQRLKELIR
+827 DSDEYEQRLKELIKV
-841 TMTGGRKPEESAEAA
+841 MLGGRREDQAETAQENEEKT
-856 PEKDKKAQGNDGDD
+856 PEKDDKASGDDDKD
-870 AAAPSAPGDEK
+870 AAAPSTPSDEKSGKSDSGDAKPDNDDEKGEKPDSGDEK
-881 GGKPDKADGDKPDV
+881 PDDGDDKGEKPSSGDTTP
-895 KSDDEEDDGDDI
+895 DDDEDDGDEV
-907 FNSILEDIDADGL
+907 FNSILEDIDVDEL

-927 ELFDSRD
+927 ELFDGRD
-934 AEAGSGDPDT
+934 AETGSDAQDT
-944 DIDVM
+944 EIGVTSEDI
-949 PEDMDDMF
+949 DDMF

>member
-1 MNHTIYITPH
+1 M
-11 IYRSSPQSIRNA
+11 
-23 VEGETLIGLKQT
+23 
-35 RRGWCRLV
+35 
-43 EPVALTAY
+43 
-51 RLCRRFPPACRRR
+51 
-64 VSSSVS
+64 
-70 HAFFLELR
+70 
-78 ILQSSETW
+78 QSSETW

-101 SVGSRTIDYSDGG
+101 SVGGRTIDYSDGG
-114 YGVTIVGSNVTA
+114 YGVTIVGSNVA
-126 AGTGQSWR
+126 AIGTGQSWR

-209 LHADAGIMNDDIAVV
+209 IHADAGIMNDDIAVV

-280 KIRPISREMRHEDGP
+280 KIRPIRVERRHEDGP

-307 ELDGFVADGGIDE
+307 ELDRFGAEGDIEAVAPIAE
-320 GVHVTGTSADPSDE
+320 SAESNPE
-334 AYAANPGDDIISKF
+334 TAYASYPDDDIMSKF

-358 SAALKDDDPA
+358 SAALEEDDPA
-368 DEYTFDIDDEDDGD
+368 DEYTFDIDDGDDGD
-382 GADTGFGYIDGD
+382 NGDSADTGLGYIDGD
-394 DDDDDDEGYKT
+394 DDGGYKT

-428 DGSDSDGQSDDDF
+428 DGSDSDGLSDDDF

-453 RFDVD
+453 RFEVD
-458 DEQPPVPA
+458 DEQPSAPD
-466 GIGGW
+466 GMGGW
-471 DADIDDIDDDDAAYE
+471 DSDIDDIDDDDAAYE
-486 ALFGEPRRSGDDVD
+486 ALFGEPKRHGDEADG
-500 RHTDTAEPQV
+500 HADTAEPQV
-510 DEPVATAAA
+510 GEPAATTAA
-519 ESHESSRAE
+519 ESPKFSQTE
-528 RQADP
+528 RQADMP
-533 IDDEEDYL
+533 DDDEDYL

-554 GNDPILDDEES
+554 GSDPILDDEES

-579 AGEIPDGS
+579 AGEIPDGNGS
-587 EPGAEG
+587 DAEG
-593 KPKTVVDEG
+593 KTETVGDEG
-602 AGVHGGDI
+602 TGMHEQDEV
-610 TADGNE
+610 DG
-616 PDAEKGDS
+616 S
-624 AEREQNDA
+624 
-632 GGADGEAAGDTGM
+632 DGEAAGDTGSHDM
-645 NGIDD
+645 DD
-650 AASAESD
+650 AVATEAD
-657 TDDGSEPKTAAGTAE
+657 MDDEPVPATAAGTDE
-672 GGTEDDAPVDAESDA
+672 DGTDGDAFDDA
-687 DGGTIDDAEGGETGE
+687 DGDTVDDAEGGEAGE
-702 SNPGDSDPDDDSPDN
+702 SNLGDSDADDNYPDN
-717 GDDGDDDA
+717 DDNGDA
-725 DDGWDDDEDEEDGPD
+725 DDGWDDDEDGYGEDGNQDDQP
-740 GNADDEPAQPLPPMW
+740 DDEPAQPLPPMW

-774 KYLANGDRS
+774 KYLASGDRS

-805 ERVMRLASGN
+805 ERVMRLDSGN

-827 DSDEYEQRLKELIR
+827 DSDEYEQRLKELIK
-841 TMTGGRKPEESAEAA
+841 TMIGGRRQEEPAKTATENEEKA
-856 PEKDKKAQGNDGDD
+856 PEKEEKAPGDD
-870 AAAPSAPGDEK
+870 NKDVAAPSTSGDEK
-881 GGKPDKADGDKPDV
+881 GGKPDSGDAKVDSGDAKVDSGDTKP
-895 KSDDEEDDGDDI
+895 DDEEDDGDEV
-907 FNSILEDIDADGL
+907 FNSILEDIDANGL
-920 NGIGDMD
+920 NDLGDMD
-927 ELFDSRD
+927 ELFDGRD
-934 AEAGSGDPDT
+934 AETGNDDSDS
-944 DIDVM
+944 DIDVT

>member
-1 MNHTIYITPH
+1 MSYT
-11 IYRSSPQSIRNA
+11 
-23 VEGETLIGLKQT
+23 
-35 RRGWCRLV
+35 
-43 EPVALTAY
+43 
-51 RLCRRFPPACRRR
+51 
-64 VSSSVS
+64 
-70 HAFFLELR
+70 FFLELR

-126 AGTGQSWR
+126 VVTGQSWR

-280 KIRPISREMRHEDGP
+280 KIRPISMERRHEDGP

-307 ELDGFVADGGIDE
+307 ELDRFGAEGDIEAVAPIPE
-320 GVHVTGTSADPSDE
+320 STEFNPET
-334 AYAANPGDDIISKF
+334 AYTECPGDDIMSKF

-358 SAALKDDDPA
+358 SAALEDDDPA
-368 DEYTFDIDDEDDGD
+368 DEYTFDIDDGDGD
-382 GADTGFGYIDGD
+382 GTDTGVGYIDE
-394 DDDDDDEGYKT
+394 DDDDEGYKT

-428 DGSDSDGQSDDDF
+428 DGRDSDGLSDDDF

-453 RFDVD
+453 RFEVD
-458 DEQPPVPA
+458 DEQPPASV
-466 GIGGW
+466 GICGW
-471 DADIDDIDDDDAAYE
+471 DTDIDDIDDDDAAYE
-486 ALFGEPRRSGDDVD
+486 ALFGEPRRHGGDADMHAD
-500 RHTDTAEPQV
+500 AAEPQV
-510 DEPVATAAA
+510 DEPTATTAAE
-519 ESHESSRAE
+519 ESESS
-528 RQADP
+528 QTDYP
-533 IDDEEDYL
+533 VDMPDDEEDCL

-554 GNDPILDDEES
+554 GNDPILDDDES

-579 AGEIPDGS
+579 AGEIPSGDGS
-587 EPGAEG
+587 
-593 KPKTVVDEG
+593 
-602 AGVHGGDI
+602 
-610 TADGNE
+610 
-616 PDAEKGDS
+616 DAEKKDS
-624 AEREQNDA
+624 AEQVQEETDDS
-632 GGADGEAAGDTGM
+632 DGEAVVDTGSHGM
-645 NGIDD
+645 GD
-650 AASAESD
+650 APVVESD
-657 TDDGSEPKTAAGTAE
+657 MDDEPEPETAAGTDEDETDGDAF
-672 GGTEDDAPVDAESDA
+672 GDAEDDADDDTF
-687 DGGTIDDAEGGETGE
+687 DGAEGGEVGE
-702 SNPGDSDPDDDSPDN
+702 SNLDDSDANDDDQDN
-717 GDDGDDDA
+717 DDDDA
-725 DDGWDDDEDEEDGPD
+725 DDGWDDDEDVYGEDGD
-740 GNADDEPAQPLPPMW
+740 QDDQLDDEPSQPLPPMW

-774 KYLANGDRS
+774 KYLASGDRS

-805 ERVMRLASGN
+805 ERVMRLDSGN

-827 DSDEYEQRLKELIR
+827 DSDEYEQRLKELIKS
-841 TMTGGRKPEESAEAA
+841 MIGGGKREEPAETA
-856 PEKDKKAQGNDGDD
+856 PEKEEKAPEDDDKD
-870 AAAPSAPGDEK
+870 ASTLSAPGDEK
-881 GGKPDKADGDKPDV
+881 GGKADTGDVKADSGDAKI
-895 KSDDEEDDGDDI
+895 DDEEDDGDEV
-907 FNSILEDIDADGL
+907 FNSILEDIDVDGL

-927 ELFDSRD
+927 ELFDGRD
-934 AEAGSGDPDT
+934 AETGSDDSDT
-944 DIDVM
+944 AIDVT

>member
-1 MNHTIYITPH
+1 M
-11 IYRSSPQSIRNA
+11 
-23 VEGETLIGLKQT
+23 
-35 RRGWCRLV
+35 
-43 EPVALTAY
+43 
-51 RLCRRFPPACRRR
+51 
-64 VSSSVS
+64 
-70 HAFFLELR
+70 
-78 ILQSSETW
+78 QSSETW

-101 SVGSRTIDYSDGG
+101 SVGGRTIDYSDGG

-126 AGTGQSWR
+126 VGTGQSWR

-209 LHADAGIMNDDIAVV
+209 IHADAGIMNDDIAVV

-280 KIRPISREMRHEDGP
+280 KIRPIRVERRHEDGP

-307 ELDGFVADGGIDE
+307 ELDRFGAEGDIEAVAPIRE
-320 GVHVTGTSADPSDE
+320 SAGSNPE
-334 AYAANPGDDIISKF
+334 TAYASYTGDDIMSKF

-358 SAALKDDDPA
+358 SAALEDDDPA
-368 DEYTFDIDDEDDGD
+368 DEYTFDIDDSDDGD
-382 GADTGFGYIDGD
+382 VTDTGFGYIDGD
-394 DDDDDDEGYKT
+394 DDGGYKT

-428 DGSDSDGQSDDDF
+428 DGRDSDGLSDDDF

-453 RFDVD
+453 RFEVD
-458 DEQPPVPA
+458 DEQPIAPT

-471 DADIDDIDDDDAAYE
+471 DTDIDDIDDDDAAYE
-486 ALFGEPRRSGDDVD
+486 ALFGEPM
-500 RHTDTAEPQV
+500 RHGGEADGHADTAEPQI
-510 DEPVATAAA
+510 DEPAATTAA
-519 ESHESSRAE
+519 ESPESSRAE
-528 RQADP
+528 HPADMLG
-533 IDDEEDYL
+533 DDEDYL

-579 AGEIPDGS
+579 AGEIPGGNGS
-587 EPGAEG
+587 DAEG
-593 KPKTVVDEG
+593 KSETVDDEG
-602 AGVHGGDI
+602 ADAHEQDEV
-610 TADGNE
+610 DGY
-616 PDAEKGDS
+616 
-624 AEREQNDA
+624 
-632 GGADGEAAGDTGM
+632 DGEAAGDTGSHDM
-645 NGIDD
+645 DD
-650 AASAESD
+650 AAATEAD
-657 TDDGSEPKTAAGTAE
+657 MDDEPEPETAAGTDE
-672 GGTEDDAPVDAESDA
+672 DGTDGDAFGDAEDDADDDTSD
-687 DGGTIDDAEGGETGE
+687 GAEGGEAGE
-702 SNPGDSDPDDDSPDN
+702 SNLDDSDADDDNSDDDDN
-717 GDDGDDDA
+717 NDDA
-725 DDGWDDDEDEEDGPD
+725 DDGWDDDDDGYGEDGESDDKP
-740 GNADDEPAQPLPPMW
+740 DDEPAQPLPPMW

-774 KYLANGDRS
+774 RYLASGDRS

-805 ERVMRLASGN
+805 ERVMRLDSGN

-841 TMTGGRKPEESAEAA
+841 AMVGGRKREEPAETTSEKEEKA
-856 PEKDKKAQGNDGDD
+856 PEDDDKDASTL
-870 AAAPSAPGDEK
+870 SAPGDEK
-881 GGKPDKADGDKPDV
+881 GGKADTGDVKADSGDAKI
-895 KSDDEEDDGDDI
+895 DDEEDDGDEV
-907 FNSILEDIDADGL
+907 FNSILEDIDVDGL

-927 ELFDSRD
+927 ELFDGRD
-934 AEAGSGDPDT
+934 AETGSDDSDT
-944 DIDVM
+944 AIDVT

>member
-1 MNHTIYITPH
+1 M
-11 IYRSSPQSIRNA
+11 
-23 VEGETLIGLKQT
+23 
-35 RRGWCRLV
+35 
-43 EPVALTAY
+43 
-51 RLCRRFPPACRRR
+51 
-64 VSSSVS
+64 
-70 HAFFLELR
+70 
-78 ILQSSETW
+78 QSSETW

-101 SVGSRTIDYSDGG
+101 SVGSRTIDYSDGD

-126 AGTGQSWR
+126 IGTGQSWR

-144 SGAVIIP
+144 SGAVVIP

-209 LHADAGIMNDDIAVV
+209 IHADAGIMNDDIAVV

-258 EAGVNDAIT
+258 EAVVNDAIT

-280 KIRPISREMRHEDGP
+280 KIRPIRVERRHEDGL

-307 ELDGFVADGGIDE
+307 ELDRFGAE
-320 GVHVTGTSADPSDE
+320 GDIEAEVSITESAESNPE
-334 AYAANPGDDIISKF
+334 TAYASYPGDDIISKF

-358 SAALKDDDPA
+358 SAALEEDDPA
-368 DEYTFDIDDEDDGD
+368 DEYTFDIDDGNGDGD
-382 GADTGFGYIDGD
+382 GTDTGVGYIDG
-394 DDDDDDEGYKT
+394 DDDDEGYKT

-428 DGSDSDGQSDDDF
+428 DGRDADGLSDDDF

-453 RFDVD
+453 RFEVD
-458 DEQPPVPA
+458 DEQPPAPV
-466 GIGGW
+466 GIGEW
-471 DADIDDIDDDDAAYE
+471 DTDIDDIDDDDAAYE
-486 ALFGEPRRSGDDVD
+486 ALFGEPRRRGGDADG
-500 RHTDTAEPQV
+500 HTDTAEPQV
-510 DEPVATAAA
+510 DELVATTAA
-519 ESHESSRAE
+519 ESPESSRT
-528 RQADP
+528 DCLVDMP
-533 IDDEEDYL
+533 DDDDEDYL
-541 EGDDDDAPADIET
+541 EVDDDDAPADIET

-579 AGEIPDGS
+579 AGEIPSENGS
-587 EPGAEG
+587 DAEG
-593 KPKTVVDEG
+593 KPETVGDEG
-602 AGVHGGDI
+602 TDAHGGDI
-610 TADGNE
+610 PADGHE
-616 PDAEKGDS
+616 PDAEKEDS
-624 AEREQNDA
+624 SEQEQ
-632 GGADGEAAGDTGM
+632 G
-645 NGIDD
+645 
-650 AASAESD
+650 
-657 TDDGSEPKTAAGTAE
+657 
-672 GGTEDDAPVDAESDA
+672 DA
-687 DGGTIDDAEGGETGE
+687 DGSDGAGDAEIGE
-702 SNPGDSDPDDDSPDN
+702 SNPGDSDADDDDSDN
-717 GDDGDDDA
+717 DDNDDA
-725 DDGWDDDEDEEDGPD
+725 DDGWDDDDDGYGEDGESDDKP
-740 GNADDEPAQPLPPMW
+740 DDEPAQPLPPMW

-774 KYLANGDRS
+774 KYLASGDRS

-805 ERVMRLASGN
+805 ERVMRLDSGN

-827 DSDEYEQRLKELIR
+827 DSDEYEQRLKELIKA
-841 TMTGGRKPEESAEAA
+841 MIGGRKREEPVETT
-856 PEKDKKAQGNDGDD
+856 PEKEEKPNDGDD
-870 AAAPSAPGDEK
+870 AAAPSAPSDEKDRKPDNGGTEPNNSDEK
-881 GGKPDKADGDKPDV
+881 GGKLDSVDATT
-895 KSDDEEDDGDDI
+895 DDEEDDGDEV
-907 FNSILEDIDADGL
+907 FNSILEDIDVDGL
-920 NGIGDMD
+920 NDIGDMD
-927 ELFDSRD
+927 ELFDGRD
-934 AEAGSGDPDT
+934 AEAGSDDSDA
-944 DIDVM
+944 DIDVT

>member
-1 MNHTIYITPH
+1 M
-11 IYRSSPQSIRNA
+11 
-23 VEGETLIGLKQT
+23 
-35 RRGWCRLV
+35 
-43 EPVALTAY
+43 
-51 RLCRRFPPACRRR
+51 
-64 VSSSVS
+64 S
-70 HAFFLELR
+70 HAFFSELIR
-78 ILQSSETW
+78 LQSSETW

-101 SVGSRTIDYSDGG
+101 SVGGRTIDYSDGG

-126 AGTGQSWR
+126 IGTGQSWR

-209 LHADAGIMNDDIAVV
+209 IHADAGIMNDDIAVV

-247 VPVAEL
+247 VPVSEL

-280 KIRPISREMRHEDGP
+280 KIRPIRVERRHEDGP

-307 ELDGFVADGGIDE
+307 ELDRFGTE
-320 GVHVTGTSADPSDE
+320 GDTGDVEQISESVELHPET
-334 AYAANPGDDIISKF
+334 AYTESPDDDIMSKF

-358 SAALKDDDPA
+358 SAVLEDDDQA
-368 DEYTFDIDDEDDGD
+368 DEYAFDIDDGDDDGPD
-382 GADTGFGYIDGD
+382 AGFGYIDGD
-394 DDDDDDEGYKT
+394 DDGGYKT

-417 LADIDYGDSIG
+417 LADIDYGDSID
-428 DGSDSDGQSDDDF
+428 DGRDSDGLSDDDF

-453 RFDVD
+453 RFDID
-458 DEQPPVPA
+458 DEQPPSPA

-471 DADIDDIDDDDAAYE
+471 DSDIDDIDDDDAAYE
-486 ALFGEPRRSGDDVD
+486 ALFGNPRRRGGDVD
-500 RHTDTAEPQV
+500 GHADAAEPQV
-510 DEPVATAAA
+510 GEPSATAAA
-519 ESHESSRAE
+519 ESHESSRTD
-528 RQADP
+528 RPVDMSDN
-533 IDDEEDYL
+533 DDEDYI
-541 EGDDDDAPADIET
+541 EGDDYDAPADIET
-554 GNDPILDDEES
+554 GNDPILNDEES

-579 AGEIPDGS
+579 AGEIPSGDGS
-587 EPGAEG
+587 DAAGETETVGDEETDAHEQDEVDGSDG
-593 KPKTVVDEG
+593 K
-602 AGVHGGDI
+602 
-610 TADGNE
+610 
-616 PDAEKGDS
+616 
-624 AEREQNDA
+624 
-632 GGADGEAAGDTGM
+632 AAGDTGSHDM
-645 NGIDD
+645 DD
-650 AASAESD
+650 AAATEADMDDEPEPEIAVD
-657 TDDGSEPKTAAGTAE
+657 TDEDGTDGDAFGDA
-672 GGTEDDAPVDAESDA
+672 EDDADSDTT
-687 DGGTIDDAEGGETGE
+687 DGAEGGEVGE
-702 SNPGDSDPDDDSPDN
+702 SNLGDSDADDDAPDDD
-717 GDDGDDDA
+717 DDDA
-725 DDGWDDDEDEEDGPD
+725 DDGWDNDEDGYGEDGDQDDQP
-740 GNADDEPAQPLPPMW
+740 DDEPAQPLPPMW

-774 KYLANGDRS
+774 RYLASGDRS

-805 ERVMRLASGN
+805 ERVMRLDSGN

-827 DSDEYEQRLKELIR
+827 DSDEYEQRLKELIKS
-841 TMTGGRKPEESAEAA
+841 MIGGRRQEEPAKTATENEEKA
-856 PEKDKKAQGNDGDD
+856 PEKEEKTSEDDDKD
-870 AAAPSAPGDEK
+870 ASALSTPSDEK
-881 GGKPDKADGDKPDV
+881 GEKPDSADAKADSGDANA
-895 KSDDEEDDGDDI
+895 DDEKDDGDDV
-907 FNSILEDIDADGL
+907 FNSILEDIDVDGL

-927 ELFDSRD
+927 ELFDGRD
-934 AEAGSGDPDT
+934 AETGSDAPDT
-944 DIDVM
+944 DIDVT
-949 PEDMDDMF
+949 PEDIDDMF